1 MRNTSNSNTNN
12 NNTKERERE
21 KKYRL
26 RCNTNRKSSALSALF
41 RVRALGVVVSRRRR
55 RRPIGFRVT
64 PFPNPNYLG
73 SQNVC
78 LFPEDFPFFFYT
90 KSARK
95 SHLVMSFRRHLL
107 GNASS
112 RVSSFVSSSSS
123 PSSQWHTTTTT
134 SRFWASFRGV
144 VSTRFDDEDETV
156 GGGCRHATTRF
167 ERVVSPKHHRALT
180 TRKKTRPTTP
190 PPPTTNATST
200 TQSRRTLRSRATFTR
215 AENDDDD
222 DGTKTTK
229 TKTMMHYRMNR
240 GSSVGRS
247 ESMLL
252 DHPHAH
258 VWMHDVPATGGGNG
272 GPGGPHSSS
281 SGGSNAQKTYEA
293 FFDGVPRDVRDIATP
308 REMVRM
314 LQEKVIGQDHAKKIM
329 SVAVYNHYKR
339 IGAVRSGA
347 EGRRRKEKTRREEE
361 EEEESSTTRVH
372 NTFKTEMNEYASMRP
387 YARPVAEKIFP
398 SDQQGSEDV
407 GFFGE
412 QRRRDE
418 YGYSGSGSGSGGVW
432 EDEDGEDDEDES
444 NVELEKSNV
453 LLFGPT
459 GCGKTLIIKTLGD
472 ICKVPVVTC
481 DATTL
486 TQAGYVGED
495 VESVLH
501 KLLRAANYDV
511 QLAER
516 GIVYVDEID
525 KLSRKSENVSIT
537 RDVSGEGVQQAL
549 LKMVE
554 GTVVNVPERGGRK
567 HPRGEVVAMDTKNI
581 LFIVGGAFVGLE
593 KHVNKR
599 IEKKTSIGFGARVKS
614 ADDGNVVIN
623 KNVEEK
629 DEASKETSD
638 PHKKSGILAGFSER
652 EDTLLAAHCE
662 PADFVSYGLIPE
674 FVGRFPIVAPLKTL
688 RENDLRRVL
697 TEPKNALTKQYA
709 RLFRAHDVKLEVTS
723 CGANEIAR
731 WASARG
737 TGARGLRTI
746 MERLLADAMFEVP
759 SDPTIKTV
767 RLTEKSVREALTKRE
782 KEGALISGAEMIRSS
797 KSSNTSAHHP
807 DDESEENEAKA
818 SSA

>member
-1 MRNTSNSNTNN
+1 MRRGVLSVFSRQRGRRGGAFPPRLAHDHIGKGVAPTNAFSSSVAASRPRPFDVVGENARKNTVRGDSS
-12 NNTKERERE
+12 RISLLSSGQ
-21 KKYRL
+21 RL
-26 RCNTNRKSSALSALF
+26 RSRSVGQASRCCYSSS
-41 RVRALGVVVSRRRR
+41 
-55 RRPIGFRVT
+55 
-64 PFPNPNYLG
+64 
-73 SQNVC
+73 
-78 LFPEDFPFFFYT
+78 
-90 KSARK
+90 
-95 SHLVMSFRRHLL
+95 
-107 GNASS
+107 
-112 RVSSFVSSSSS
+112 VSSS
-123 PSSQWHTTTTT
+123 
-134 SRFWASFRGV
+134 FRGKWGGQ
-144 VSTRFDDEDETV
+144 DD
-156 GGGCRHATTRF
+156 RN
-167 ERVVSPKHHRALT
+167 
-180 TRKKTRPTTP
+180 
-190 PPPTTNATST
+190 TTN
-200 TQSRRTLRSRATFTR
+200 
-215 AENDDDD
+215 
-222 DGTKTTK
+222 DGS
-229 TKTMMHYRMNR
+229 NL
-240 GSSVGRS
+240 SS

-252 DHPHAH
+252 DHPDVH
-258 VWMHDVPATGGGNG
+258 VLTNVDVPATGGGSGTGNG
-272 GPGGPHSSS
+272 GFIGGGAGGGGNNTSNS
-281 SGGSNAQKTYEA
+281 GSNGANA
-293 FFDGVPRDVRDIATP
+293 NDFFDGIPRDVNDLYTP
-308 REMVRM
+308 REMVKILR
-314 LQEKVIGQDHAKKIM
+314 EKVIGQDHAKKIL

-339 IGAVRSGA
+339 IGAMRMMRRASGGG
-347 EGRRRKEKTRREEE
+347 EMRREKEE
-361 EEEESSTTRVH
+361 EIQTTSSTTRVH
-372 NTFKTEMNEYASMRP
+372 NNFSSSSSSSDFEQHGGGFGDGGGGGGASGGGRKTEMNEYVSMRP
-387 YARPVAEKIFP
+387 YAHPASVKIFP
-398 SDQQGSEDV
+398 SDQQGSKDT

-412 QRRRDE
+412 QSQRERM
-418 YGYSGSGSGSGGVW
+418 GQSVW
-432 EDEDGEDDEDES
+432 DKEEDFERSDSSSDEDDDDES
-444 NVELEKSNV
+444 LIELEKSNV

-593 KHVNKR
+593 KHVKGR
-599 IEKKTSIGFGARVKS
+599 IEKKTSIGFGAQVKS
-614 ADDGNVVIN
+614 SSGGGDGDATQKDSDDYTEKN
-623 KNVEEK
+623 KTAKKNGG
-629 DEASKETSD
+629 DQG
-638 PHKKSGILAGFSER
+638 PQMKKSGILAGISER
-652 EDTLLAAHCE
+652 DDNLLAAHCE

-697 TEPKNALTKQYA
+697 TEPKNALTKQFA
-709 RLFRAHDVKLEVTS
+709 RLFRAHDVKLDVTS

-731 WASARG
+731 WASMRG

-782 KEGALISGAEMIRSS
+782 SEGVLISGAEMIRTSVSS
-797 KSSNTSAHHP
+797 SFSSSSSENK
-807 DDESEENEAKA
+807 DDVSESEENDEA
-818 SSA
+818 SSG

>member
-1 MRNTSNSNTNN
+1 MRRGVLDVFSRQRGQRRTVFPLCLVHDHIGKVLLAPTNAFSSSVAASRACPFHVGENACKNTVRGGASSPSLFSSG
-12 NNTKERERE
+12 K
-21 KKYRL
+21 RL
-26 RCNTNRKSSALSALF
+26 SS
-41 RVRALGVVVSRRRR
+41 G
-55 RRPIGFRVT
+55 
-64 PFPNPNYLG
+64 YLG
-73 SQNVC
+73 QS
-78 LFPEDFPFFFYT
+78 
-90 KSARK
+90 
-95 SHLVMSFRRHLL
+95 SHCSY
-107 GNASS
+107 A
-112 RVSSFVSSSSS
+112 SSSSS
-123 PSSQWHTTTTT
+123 PFFGKW
-134 SRFWASFRGV
+134 
-144 VSTRFDDEDETV
+144 
-156 GGGCRHATTRF
+156 GGH
-167 ERVVSPKHHRALT
+167 
-180 TRKKTRPTTP
+180 
-190 PPPTTNATST
+190 
-200 TQSRRTLRSRATFTR
+200 
-215 AENDDDD
+215 D
-222 DGTKTTK
+222 DGNKSK
-229 TKTMMHYRMNR
+229 SAYIL
-240 GSSVGRS
+240 SS

-252 DHPHAH
+252 DHPN
-258 VWMHDVPATGGGNG
+258 VNVLTNMDVPATGGGSGTGNG
-272 GPGGPHSSS
+272 GFLGGG
-281 SGGSNAQKTYEA
+281 SGGGGNVSNSGSNSNNNND
-293 FFDGVPRDVRDIATP
+293 FFDGIPRDVADLYTP
-308 REMVRM
+308 REMVKI
-314 LQEKVIGQDHAKKIM
+314 LQEKVIGQDHAKKIL

-339 IGAVRSGA
+339 IGAMRMMRRASGGGG
-347 EGRRRKEKTRREEE
+347 ERREKEE
-361 EEEESSTTRVH
+361 EIQTTTTTSSSTTRVH
-372 NTFKTEMNEYASMRP
+372 NNFSSSSSDFEQHGGGFGGDGGGGQGSGGGRKTEMNEYVSMRP
-387 YARPVAEKIFP
+387 YAHPASVKIFP
-398 SDQQGSEDV
+398 SDQQGSKDT

-412 QRRRDE
+412 QSQRERGGQSVWDKEEDFETRD
-418 YGYSGSGSGSGGVW
+418 SSSSS
-432 EDEDGEDDEDES
+432 DDDDES
-444 NVELEKSNV
+444 LIELEKSNV

-472 ICKVPVVTC
+472 LCKVPVVTC

-593 KHVNKR
+593 KHVKGR
-599 IEKKTSIGFGARVKS
+599 IEKKTSIGFGAQVKS
-614 ADDGNVVIN
+614 SSGGGDGDA
-623 KNVEEK
+623 KHEEK
-629 DEASKETSD
+629 NKTAKKNGGDQG
-638 PHKKSGILAGFSER
+638 PQMKKSGILAGISER
-652 EDTLLAAHCE
+652 DDNLLAAHCE

-697 TEPKNALTKQYA
+697 TEPKNALTKQFA
-709 RLFRAHDVKLEVTS
+709 RLFRAHDVKLDVTS

-731 WASARG
+731 WASMRG

-782 KEGALISGAEMIRSS
+782 SEGVLISGAEMIRTSLSS
-797 KSSNTSAHHP
+797 SFSSSSSENK
-807 DDESEENEAKA
+807 DDVSESEENDEA
-818 SSA
+818 SSG

>member
-1 MRNTSNSNTNN
+1 MRRGVLDAFSRHRGQRRVAFPLCLAHDQIRGVLAPTNAFSSSVIASRARPFHVGEPRAFENT
-12 NNTKERERE
+12 
-21 KKYRL
+21 
-26 RCNTNRKSSALSALF
+26 
-41 RVRALGVVVSRRRR
+41 VS
-55 RRPIGFRVT
+55 G
-64 PFPNPNYLG
+64 
-73 SQNVC
+73 
-78 LFPEDFPFFFYT
+78 D
-90 KSARK
+90 A
-95 SHLVMSFRRHLL
+95 
-107 GNASS
+107 S
-112 RVSSFVSSSSS
+112 RVSLFSSERRLHSRCLGRSSHRSSSSVSSS
-123 PSSQWHTTTTT
+123 PFFGKWREQ
-134 SRFWASFRGV
+134 
-144 VSTRFDDEDETV
+144 
-156 GGGCRHATTRF
+156 
-167 ERVVSPKHHRALT
+167 
-180 TRKKTRPTTP
+180 
-190 PPPTTNATST
+190 
-200 TQSRRTLRSRATFTR
+200 
-215 AENDDDD
+215 D
-222 DGTKTTK
+222 DGNESKSAHTL
-229 TKTMMHYRMNR
+229 
-240 GSSVGRS
+240 SSD
-247 ESMLL
+247 SMLL
-252 DHPHAH
+252 DHPNVH
-258 VWMHDVPATGGGNG
+258 VLTNMDVPATGGGSGTGNG
-272 GPGGPHSSS
+272 GFLGGGGGGGGNRSNS
-281 SGGSNAQKTYEA
+281 GSNNANA
-293 FFDGVPRDVRDIATP
+293 NDFFDGIPRDVADLYTP
-308 REMVRM
+308 REMVKI
-314 LQEKVIGQDHAKKIM
+314 LQEKVIGQDHAKKIL

-339 IGAVRSGA
+339 IGAMRMMRRASGGGGERSL
-347 EGRRRKEKTRREEE
+347 KEEE
-361 EEEESSTTRVH
+361 IQTTTTTSSSTTRVH
-372 NTFKTEMNEYASMRP
+372 NNFSSSSSDFEQHGGGFGGDGGGGQGSGGGRKTEMNEYVSMRP
-387 YARPVAEKIFP
+387 YAHPASVKIFP
-398 SDQQGSEDV
+398 SDQQGSKDT

-412 QRRRDE
+412 QSQRERGGQSVWDKEEDFETRD
-418 YGYSGSGSGSGGVW
+418 SSSSS
-432 EDEDGEDDEDES
+432 DDDDES
-444 NVELEKSNV
+444 LIELEKSNV

-593 KHVNKR
+593 KHVKGR
-599 IEKKTSIGFGARVKS
+599 IEKKTSIGFGAQVKS
-614 ADDGNVVIN
+614 SSGGGDGDA
-623 KNVEEK
+623 KHEEK
-629 DEASKETSD
+629 NKTAKKNGGDQG
-638 PHKKSGILAGFSER
+638 PQMKKSGILAGISER
-652 EDTLLAAHCE
+652 DDNLLAAHCE

-697 TEPKNALTKQYA
+697 TEPKNALTKQFA
-709 RLFRAHDVKLEVTS
+709 RLFRAHDVKLDVTS

-731 WASARG
+731 WASMRG

-782 KEGALISGAEMIRSS
+782 SEGVLISGAEMIRTSLSS
-797 KSSNTSAHHP
+797 SFSSSSSENK
-807 DDESEENEAKA
+807 DDVSESEENDEA
-818 SSA
+818 SSG

>member
-1 MRNTSNSNTNN
+1 MRRGVLDAFSRRHRGQRRVAFPLCLAHDLQIRLGVLAPTNN
-12 NNTKERERE
+12 AFSSSVSASRARPFHVGEPRAFENTVKGD
-21 KKYRL
+21 
-26 RCNTNRKSSALSALF
+26 A
-41 RVRALGVVVSRRRR
+41 
-55 RRPIGFRVT
+55 
-64 PFPNPNYLG
+64 
-73 SQNVC
+73 
-78 LFPEDFPFFFYT
+78 
-90 KSARK
+90 
-95 SHLVMSFRRHLL
+95 
-107 GNASS
+107 S
-112 RVSSFVSSSSS
+112 RVSLFSS
-123 PSSQWHTTTTT
+123 
-134 SRFWASFRGV
+134 
-144 VSTRFDDEDETV
+144 
-156 GGGCRHATTRF
+156 
-167 ERVVSPKHHRALT
+167 ERR
-180 TRKKTRPTTP
+180 
-190 PPPTTNATST
+190 
-200 TQSRRTLRSRATFTR
+200 LRSRYVGQSSHR
-215 AENDDDD
+215 SSSAESCAPFFGKWREQG
-222 DGTKTTK
+222 DGNERKNAHTL
-229 TKTMMHYRMNR
+229 
-240 GSSVGRS
+240 SSD
-247 ESMLL
+247 SMLL
-252 DHPHAH
+252 DHPNVHALTN
-258 VWMHDVPATGGGNG
+258 MDVPATGGGSGSGNG
-272 GPGGPHSSS
+272 GFLGGGGGGGGNRSNS
-281 SGGSNAQKTYEA
+281 GSNNANA
-293 FFDGVPRDVRDIATP
+293 NDFFDGIPRDVSDLYTP
-308 REMVRM
+308 REMVKI
-314 LQEKVIGQDHAKKIM
+314 LQEKVIGQDHAKKIL

-339 IGAVRSGA
+339 IGAMRMMRRASGGGGERSL
-347 EGRRRKEKTRREEE
+347 KEEE
-361 EEEESSTTRVH
+361 IQTTTTTTSSSTTRVH
-372 NTFKTEMNEYASMRP
+372 NNFSSSSSDFEQHGGGFGGDGGGGQGSGGGRKTEMNEYVSMRP
-387 YARPVAEKIFP
+387 YAHPASVKIFP
-398 SDQQGSEDV
+398 SDQQGSKDT

-412 QRRRDE
+412 QSQRERVGQSVWDKEEDFETRD
-418 YGYSGSGSGSGGVW
+418 SSSSS
-432 EDEDGEDDEDES
+432 DDDDES
-444 NVELEKSNV
+444 LIELEKSNV

-593 KHVNKR
+593 KHVKGR
-599 IEKKTSIGFGARVKS
+599 IEKKTSIGFGAQVKS
-614 ADDGNVVIN
+614 SSGGGDGDA
-623 KNVEEK
+623 KHEEK
-629 DEASKETSD
+629 NKTAKKNGGDQG
-638 PHKKSGILAGFSER
+638 PQMKKSGILAGISER
-652 EDTLLAAHCE
+652 DDNLLAAHCE

-697 TEPKNALTKQYA
+697 TEPKNALTKQFA
-709 RLFRAHDVKLEVTS
+709 RLFRAHDVKLDVTS

-731 WASARG
+731 WASMRG

-782 KEGALISGAEMIRSS
+782 SEGVLISGAEMIRTSVSS
-797 KSSNTSAHHP
+797 SFSSSSSENK
-807 DDESEENEAKA
+807 DDVSESEENDEA
-818 SSA
+818 SSG

>member
-1 MRNTSNSNTNN
+1 MRRGVLDAFSRRHRGQRRVAFPLCLAHDHIGKVFLAPTNN
-12 NNTKERERE
+12 AFSSSVSASRARPFHVGDPRAFENTVKGD
-21 KKYRL
+21 
-26 RCNTNRKSSALSALF
+26 A
-41 RVRALGVVVSRRRR
+41 
-55 RRPIGFRVT
+55 
-64 PFPNPNYLG
+64 
-73 SQNVC
+73 
-78 LFPEDFPFFFYT
+78 
-90 KSARK
+90 
-95 SHLVMSFRRHLL
+95 
-107 GNASS
+107 S
-112 RVSSFVSSSSS
+112 RVSLFSS
-123 PSSQWHTTTTT
+123 
-134 SRFWASFRGV
+134 
-144 VSTRFDDEDETV
+144 
-156 GGGCRHATTRF
+156 
-167 ERVVSPKHHRALT
+167 ERR
-180 TRKKTRPTTP
+180 
-190 PPPTTNATST
+190 
-200 TQSRRTLRSRATFTR
+200 LRSRYVGQSSHR
-215 AENDDDD
+215 SSSAESCAPFFGKWREQD
-222 DGTKTTK
+222 DGNERKNAHTL
-229 TKTMMHYRMNR
+229 
-240 GSSVGRS
+240 SSD
-247 ESMLL
+247 SMLL
-252 DHPHAH
+252 DHPNVHALTN
-258 VWMHDVPATGGGNG
+258 MDVPATGGGSGSGNG
-272 GPGGPHSSS
+272 GFLGGGGGGGGNRSNS
-281 SGGSNAQKTYEA
+281 GSNNANA
-293 FFDGVPRDVRDIATP
+293 NDFFDGIPRDVSDLYTP
-308 REMVRM
+308 REMVKI
-314 LQEKVIGQDHAKKIM
+314 LQEKVIGQDHAKKIL

-339 IGAVRSGA
+339 IGAMRMMRRASGGGGERSL
-347 EGRRRKEKTRREEE
+347 KEEE
-361 EEEESSTTRVH
+361 IQTTTTTSSSTTRVH
-372 NTFKTEMNEYASMRP
+372 NNFSSSSSDFEQHGGGFGGDGGGGQGSGGGRKTEMNEYVSMRP
-387 YARPVAEKIFP
+387 YAHPASVKIFP
-398 SDQQGSEDV
+398 SDQQGSKDT

-412 QRRRDE
+412 QSQRERGGQSVWDKEEDFETRD
-418 YGYSGSGSGSGGVW
+418 SSSSS
-432 EDEDGEDDEDES
+432 DDDDES
-444 NVELEKSNV
+444 LIELEKSNV

-593 KHVNKR
+593 KHVKGR
-599 IEKKTSIGFGARVKS
+599 IEKKTSIGFGAQVKS
-614 ADDGNVVIN
+614 SSGGGDGDA
-623 KNVEEK
+623 KHEEK
-629 DEASKETSD
+629 NKTAKKNGGDQG
-638 PHKKSGILAGFSER
+638 PQMKKSGILAGISER
-652 EDTLLAAHCE
+652 DDNLLAAHCE

-697 TEPKNALTKQYA
+697 TEPKNALTKQFA
-709 RLFRAHDVKLEVTS
+709 RLFHAHDVKLDVTS

-731 WASARG
+731 WASMRG

-782 KEGALISGAEMIRSS
+782 SEGVLISGAEMIRTSVSS
-797 KSSNTSAHHP
+797 SFSSSSSENK
-807 DDESEENEAKA
+807 DDVSESEENDEA
-818 SSA
+818 SSG

>member
-1 MRNTSNSNTNN
+1 MRRGALDAFSRRHRGQRRVAFPLCLAHDLQIRLGVLAPTNN
-12 NNTKERERE
+12 AFSSSVSASRARPFHVGEPRAFENT
-21 KKYRL
+21 
-26 RCNTNRKSSALSALF
+26 
-41 RVRALGVVVSRRRR
+41 
-55 RRPIGFRVT
+55 VT
-64 PFPNPNYLG
+64 G
-73 SQNVC
+73 
-78 LFPEDFPFFFYT
+78 D
-90 KSARK
+90 A
-95 SHLVMSFRRHLL
+95 
-107 GNASS
+107 S
-112 RVSSFVSSSSS
+112 RVSLFSS
-123 PSSQWHTTTTT
+123 
-134 SRFWASFRGV
+134 
-144 VSTRFDDEDETV
+144 
-156 GGGCRHATTRF
+156 
-167 ERVVSPKHHRALT
+167 ERR
-180 TRKKTRPTTP
+180 
-190 PPPTTNATST
+190 
-200 TQSRRTLRSRATFTR
+200 LRSRYLGQSSHR
-215 AENDDDD
+215 SSSAESCAPFFGKWREQG
-222 DGTKTTK
+222 DGNERKNAHTL
-229 TKTMMHYRMNR
+229 
-240 GSSVGRS
+240 SSD
-247 ESMLL
+247 SMLL
-252 DHPHAH
+252 DHPNVHALTN
-258 VWMHDVPATGGGNG
+258 MDVPATGGGSGSGNG
-272 GPGGPHSSS
+272 GFLGGGGGGGGNRSNS
-281 SGGSNAQKTYEA
+281 GSNNANA
-293 FFDGVPRDVRDIATP
+293 NDFFDGIPRDVSDLYTP
-308 REMVRM
+308 REMVKI
-314 LQEKVIGQDHAKKIM
+314 LQEKVIGQDHAKKIL

-339 IGAVRSGA
+339 IGAMRMMRRASGGGGERSL
-347 EGRRRKEKTRREEE
+347 KEEE
-361 EEEESSTTRVH
+361 IQTTTTTTSSSTTRVH
-372 NTFKTEMNEYASMRP
+372 NNFSSSSSDFEQHGGGFGGDGGGGQGSGGGRKTEMNEYVSMRP
-387 YARPVAEKIFP
+387 YAHPASVKIFP
-398 SDQQGSEDV
+398 SDQQGSKDT

-412 QRRRDE
+412 QSQRERGGQSVWDKEEDFETRD
-418 YGYSGSGSGSGGVW
+418 SSSSS
-432 EDEDGEDDEDES
+432 DDDDES
-444 NVELEKSNV
+444 LIELEKSNV

-593 KHVNKR
+593 KHVKGR
-599 IEKKTSIGFGARVKS
+599 IEKKTSIGFGAQVKS
-614 ADDGNVVIN
+614 SSGGGDGDA
-623 KNVEEK
+623 KHEEK
-629 DEASKETSD
+629 NKTAKKNGGDQG
-638 PHKKSGILAGFSER
+638 PQMKKSGILAGISER
-652 EDTLLAAHCE
+652 DDNLLAAHCE

-697 TEPKNALTKQYA
+697 TEPKNALTKQFA
-709 RLFRAHDVKLEVTS
+709 RLFRAHDVKLDVTS

-731 WASARG
+731 WASMRG

-782 KEGALISGAEMIRSS
+782 SEGVLISGAEMIRTSVSS
-797 KSSNTSAHHP
+797 SFSSSSSENK
-807 DDESEENEAKA
+807 DDVSESEENDEA
-818 SSA
+818 SSG

>member
-1 MRNTSNSNTNN
+1 MRRGALDAFSRRHRGQRRVAFPLCLAHDLQIRLGVLAPTNN
-12 NNTKERERE
+12 AFSSSVSASRARPFHVGEPRAFENTVKGD
-21 KKYRL
+21 
-26 RCNTNRKSSALSALF
+26 A
-41 RVRALGVVVSRRRR
+41 
-55 RRPIGFRVT
+55 
-64 PFPNPNYLG
+64 
-73 SQNVC
+73 
-78 LFPEDFPFFFYT
+78 
-90 KSARK
+90 
-95 SHLVMSFRRHLL
+95 
-107 GNASS
+107 S
-112 RVSSFVSSSSS
+112 RVSLFSS
-123 PSSQWHTTTTT
+123 
-134 SRFWASFRGV
+134 
-144 VSTRFDDEDETV
+144 
-156 GGGCRHATTRF
+156 
-167 ERVVSPKHHRALT
+167 ERR
-180 TRKKTRPTTP
+180 
-190 PPPTTNATST
+190 
-200 TQSRRTLRSRATFTR
+200 LRSRYLGQSSHR
-215 AENDDDD
+215 SSSAESCAPFFGKWREQD
-222 DGTKTTK
+222 DGNERKNAHTL
-229 TKTMMHYRMNR
+229 
-240 GSSVGRS
+240 SSD
-247 ESMLL
+247 SMLL
-252 DHPHAH
+252 DHPNVHALTN
-258 VWMHDVPATGGGNG
+258 MDVPATGGGSGSGNG
-272 GPGGPHSSS
+272 GFLGGGGGGGGNRSNS
-281 SGGSNAQKTYEA
+281 GSNNANA
-293 FFDGVPRDVRDIATP
+293 NDFFDGIPRDVSDLYTP
-308 REMVRM
+308 REMVKI
-314 LQEKVIGQDHAKKIM
+314 LQEKVIGQDHAKKIL

-339 IGAVRSGA
+339 IGAMRMMRRASGGGGERSL
-347 EGRRRKEKTRREEE
+347 KEEE
-361 EEEESSTTRVH
+361 IQTTTTTTSSSTTRVH
-372 NTFKTEMNEYASMRP
+372 NNFSSSSSDFEQHGGGFGGDGGGGQGSGGGRKTEMNEYVSMRP
-387 YARPVAEKIFP
+387 YAHPASVKIFP
-398 SDQQGSEDV
+398 SDQQGSKDT

-412 QRRRDE
+412 QSQRERGGQSVWDKEEDFETRD
-418 YGYSGSGSGSGGVW
+418 SSSSS
-432 EDEDGEDDEDES
+432 DDDDDES
-444 NVELEKSNV
+444 LIELEKSNV

-593 KHVNKR
+593 KHVKGR
-599 IEKKTSIGFGARVKS
+599 IEKKTSIGFGAQVKS
-614 ADDGNVVIN
+614 SSGGGDGDA
-623 KNVEEK
+623 KHEEK
-629 DEASKETSD
+629 NKTAKKNGGDQG
-638 PHKKSGILAGFSER
+638 PQMKKSGILAGISER
-652 EDTLLAAHCE
+652 DDNLLAAHCE

-697 TEPKNALTKQYA
+697 TEPKNALTKQFA
-709 RLFRAHDVKLEVTS
+709 RLFRAHDVKLDVTS

-731 WASARG
+731 WASMRG

-782 KEGALISGAEMIRSS
+782 SEGVLISGAEMIRTSVSS
-797 KSSNTSAHHP
+797 SFSSSSSENK
-807 DDESEENEAKA
+807 DDVSESEENDEA
-818 SSA
+818 SSG

>member
-1 MRNTSNSNTNN
+1 MRRGVLDVFSRQRGQRRTVFPLCLVHDHIGKVLLAPTNAFSSSVAASRACPFHVGENACKNTVRGGASSPSLFSSG
-12 NNTKERERE
+12 K
-21 KKYRL
+21 RL
-26 RCNTNRKSSALSALF
+26 SS
-41 RVRALGVVVSRRRR
+41 G
-55 RRPIGFRVT
+55 
-64 PFPNPNYLG
+64 YLG
-73 SQNVC
+73 QS
-78 LFPEDFPFFFYT
+78 
-90 KSARK
+90 
-95 SHLVMSFRRHLL
+95 SHCSY
-107 GNASS
+107 A
-112 RVSSFVSSSSS
+112 SSSSS
-123 PSSQWHTTTTT
+123 PFFGKW
-134 SRFWASFRGV
+134 
-144 VSTRFDDEDETV
+144 
-156 GGGCRHATTRF
+156 GGH
-167 ERVVSPKHHRALT
+167 
-180 TRKKTRPTTP
+180 
-190 PPPTTNATST
+190 
-200 TQSRRTLRSRATFTR
+200 
-215 AENDDDD
+215 D
-222 DGTKTTK
+222 DGNKSK
-229 TKTMMHYRMNR
+229 SAYIL
-240 GSSVGRS
+240 SS

-252 DHPHAH
+252 DHPN
-258 VWMHDVPATGGGNG
+258 VNVLTNMDVPATGGGSGTGNG
-272 GPGGPHSSS
+272 GFLGGG
-281 SGGSNAQKTYEA
+281 SGGGGNVSNSGSNSNNNND
-293 FFDGVPRDVRDIATP
+293 FFDGIPRDVADLYTP
-308 REMVRM
+308 REMVKI
-314 LQEKVIGQDHAKKIM
+314 LQEKVIGQDHAKKIL

-339 IGAVRSGA
+339 IGAMRMMRRASGGGGERSL
-347 EGRRRKEKTRREEE
+347 KEEE
-361 EEEESSTTRVH
+361 IQTTTTTSSSTTRVH
-372 NTFKTEMNEYASMRP
+372 NNFSSSSSDFEQHGGGFGGDGGGGQGSGGGRKTEMNEYVSMRP
-387 YARPVAEKIFP
+387 YAHPASVKIFP
-398 SDQQGSEDV
+398 SDQQGSKDT

-412 QRRRDE
+412 QSQRERGGQSVWDKEEDFETRD
-418 YGYSGSGSGSGGVW
+418 SSSSS
-432 EDEDGEDDEDES
+432 DDDDES
-444 NVELEKSNV
+444 LIELEKSNV

-472 ICKVPVVTC
+472 LCKVPVVTC

-593 KHVNKR
+593 KHVKGR
-599 IEKKTSIGFGARVKS
+599 IEKKTSIGFGAQVKS
-614 ADDGNVVIN
+614 SSGGGDGDA
-623 KNVEEK
+623 KHEEK
-629 DEASKETSD
+629 NKTAKKNGGDQG
-638 PHKKSGILAGFSER
+638 PQMKKSGILAGISER
-652 EDTLLAAHCE
+652 DDNLLAAHCE

-697 TEPKNALTKQYA
+697 TEPKNALTKQFA
-709 RLFRAHDVKLEVTS
+709 RLFRAHDVKLDVTS

-731 WASARG
+731 WASMRG

-782 KEGALISGAEMIRSS
+782 SEGVLISGAEMIRTSLSS
-797 KSSNTSAHHP
+797 SFSSSSSENK
-807 DDESEENEAKA
+807 DDVSESEENDEA
-818 SSA
+818 SSG

>member
-1 MRNTSNSNTNN
+1 MRRGVLDAFSRRHRGQRRVAFPLCLAHDLQIRLGVLAPTNN
-12 NNTKERERE
+12 AFSSSVSASRARPFHVGEPRAFENTVKGD
-21 KKYRL
+21 
-26 RCNTNRKSSALSALF
+26 A
-41 RVRALGVVVSRRRR
+41 
-55 RRPIGFRVT
+55 
-64 PFPNPNYLG
+64 
-73 SQNVC
+73 
-78 LFPEDFPFFFYT
+78 
-90 KSARK
+90 
-95 SHLVMSFRRHLL
+95 
-107 GNASS
+107 S
-112 RVSSFVSSSSS
+112 RVSLFSSERRLDSRYLGQSSHRSSS
-123 PSSQWHTTTTT
+123 
-134 SRFWASFRGV
+134 
-144 VSTRFDDEDETV
+144 
-156 GGGCRHATTRF
+156 
-167 ERVVSPKHHRALT
+167 
-180 TRKKTRPTTP
+180 
-190 PPPTTNATST
+190 
-200 TQSRRTLRSRATFTR
+200 
-215 AENDDDD
+215 AESCAPFFGKWREQD
-222 DGTKTTK
+222 DGNERKNAHTL
-229 TKTMMHYRMNR
+229 
-240 GSSVGRS
+240 SSD
-247 ESMLL
+247 SMLL
-252 DHPHAH
+252 DHPNVHALTN
-258 VWMHDVPATGGGNG
+258 MDVPATGGGSGTGNG
-272 GPGGPHSSS
+272 GFLGGGGGGGGNRSNS
-281 SGGSNAQKTYEA
+281 GSNNANA
-293 FFDGVPRDVRDIATP
+293 NDFFDGIPRDVSDLYTP
-308 REMVRM
+308 REMVKI
-314 LQEKVIGQDHAKKIM
+314 LQEKVIGQDHAKKIL

-339 IGAVRSGA
+339 IGAMRMMRRASGGGGERSL
-347 EGRRRKEKTRREEE
+347 KEEE
-361 EEEESSTTRVH
+361 IQTTTTTSSSTTRVH
-372 NTFKTEMNEYASMRP
+372 NNFSSSSSDFEQHGGGFGGDGGGGQGSGGGRKTEMNEYVSMRP
-387 YARPVAEKIFP
+387 YAHPASVKIFP
-398 SDQQGSEDV
+398 SDQQGSKDT

-412 QRRRDE
+412 QSQRERGGQSVWDKEEDFETRD
-418 YGYSGSGSGSGGVW
+418 SSSSS
-432 EDEDGEDDEDES
+432 DDDDES
-444 NVELEKSNV
+444 LIELEKSNV

-593 KHVNKR
+593 KHVKGR
-599 IEKKTSIGFGARVKS
+599 IEKKTSIGFGAQVKS
-614 ADDGNVVIN
+614 SSGGGDGDA
-623 KNVEEK
+623 KHEEK
-629 DEASKETSD
+629 NKTAKKNGGDQG
-638 PHKKSGILAGFSER
+638 PQMKKSGILAGISER
-652 EDTLLAAHCE
+652 DDNLLAAHCE

-697 TEPKNALTKQYA
+697 TEPKNALTKQFA
-709 RLFRAHDVKLEVTS
+709 RLFRAHDVKLDVTS

-731 WASARG
+731 WASMRG

-782 KEGALISGAEMIRSS
+782 SEGVLISGAEMIRTSVSS
-797 KSSNTSAHHP
+797 SFSSSSSENK
-807 DDESEENEAKA
+807 DDVSESEENDEA
-818 SSA
+818 SSG

>member
-1 MRNTSNSNTNN
+1 MRRGALDAFSRRHRGQRRVAFPLCLAHDLQIRLGVLAPTNN
-12 NNTKERERE
+12 AFSSSVIASRARPFHVGDPRAFENTVKGD
-21 KKYRL
+21 
-26 RCNTNRKSSALSALF
+26 A
-41 RVRALGVVVSRRRR
+41 
-55 RRPIGFRVT
+55 
-64 PFPNPNYLG
+64 
-73 SQNVC
+73 
-78 LFPEDFPFFFYT
+78 
-90 KSARK
+90 
-95 SHLVMSFRRHLL
+95 
-107 GNASS
+107 S
-112 RVSSFVSSSSS
+112 RVSLFSSERRLDSRYVGQSS
-123 PSSQWHTTTTT
+123 
-134 SRFWASFRGV
+134 
-144 VSTRFDDEDETV
+144 
-156 GGGCRHATTRF
+156 
-167 ERVVSPKHHRALT
+167 HRASSAESCAPFFGKWREQGDGNE
-180 TRKKTRPTTP
+180 RK
-190 PPPTTNATST
+190 NAH
-200 TQSRRTLRSRATFTR
+200 TL
-215 AENDDDD
+215 
-222 DGTKTTK
+222 
-229 TKTMMHYRMNR
+229 
-240 GSSVGRS
+240 SSD
-247 ESMLL
+247 SMLL
-252 DHPHAH
+252 DHPNVHALTN
-258 VWMHDVPATGGGNG
+258 MDVPATGGGSGSGNG
-272 GPGGPHSSS
+272 GFLGGGGGGGGNRSNS
-281 SGGSNAQKTYEA
+281 GSNNANA
-293 FFDGVPRDVRDIATP
+293 NDFFDGIPRDVSDLYTP
-308 REMVRM
+308 REMVKI
-314 LQEKVIGQDHAKKIM
+314 LQEKVIGQDHAKKIL

-339 IGAVRSGA
+339 IGAMRMMRRASGGGGERSL
-347 EGRRRKEKTRREEE
+347 KEEE
-361 EEEESSTTRVH
+361 IQTTTTTTSSSTTRVH
-372 NTFKTEMNEYASMRP
+372 NNFSSSSSDFEQHGGGFGGDGGGGQGSGGGRKTEMNEYVSMRP
-387 YARPVAEKIFP
+387 YAHPASVKIFP
-398 SDQQGSEDV
+398 SDQQGSKDT

-412 QRRRDE
+412 QSQRERGGQSVWDKEEDFETRD
-418 YGYSGSGSGSGGVW
+418 SSSSS
-432 EDEDGEDDEDES
+432 DDDDES
-444 NVELEKSNV
+444 LIELEKSNV

-593 KHVNKR
+593 KHVKGR
-599 IEKKTSIGFGARVKS
+599 IEKKTSIGFGAQVKS
-614 ADDGNVVIN
+614 SSGGGDGDA
-623 KNVEEK
+623 KHEEK
-629 DEASKETSD
+629 NKTAKKNGGDQG
-638 PHKKSGILAGFSER
+638 PQMKKSGILAGISER
-652 EDTLLAAHCE
+652 DDNLLAAHCE

-697 TEPKNALTKQYA
+697 TEPKNALTKQFA
-709 RLFRAHDVKLEVTS
+709 RLFHAHDVKLDVTS

-731 WASARG
+731 WASMRG

-782 KEGALISGAEMIRSS
+782 SEGVLISGAEMIRTSVSS
-797 KSSNTSAHHP
+797 SFSSSSSENK
-807 DDESEENEAKA
+807 DDVSESEENDEA
-818 SSA
+818 SSG

>member
-1 MRNTSNSNTNN
+1 MRRGVLDAFSRHRGQRRVAFPLCLAHDQIRGVLAPTNAFSSSVIASRARPFHVGEPRAFENT
-12 NNTKERERE
+12 
-21 KKYRL
+21 
-26 RCNTNRKSSALSALF
+26 
-41 RVRALGVVVSRRRR
+41 VS
-55 RRPIGFRVT
+55 G
-64 PFPNPNYLG
+64 
-73 SQNVC
+73 
-78 LFPEDFPFFFYT
+78 D
-90 KSARK
+90 A
-95 SHLVMSFRRHLL
+95 
-107 GNASS
+107 S
-112 RVSSFVSSSSS
+112 RVSLFSSERRLHSRCLGRSSHRSSSSVSSS
-123 PSSQWHTTTTT
+123 PFFGKWREQ
-134 SRFWASFRGV
+134 
-144 VSTRFDDEDETV
+144 
-156 GGGCRHATTRF
+156 
-167 ERVVSPKHHRALT
+167 
-180 TRKKTRPTTP
+180 
-190 PPPTTNATST
+190 
-200 TQSRRTLRSRATFTR
+200 
-215 AENDDDD
+215 D
-222 DGTKTTK
+222 DGNESKSAHTL
-229 TKTMMHYRMNR
+229 
-240 GSSVGRS
+240 SSD
-247 ESMLL
+247 SMLL
-252 DHPHAH
+252 DHPNVH
-258 VWMHDVPATGGGNG
+258 VLTNVDVPATGGGSGTGNG
-272 GPGGPHSSS
+272 GFLGGGGGGGGNRSNS
-281 SGGSNAQKTYEA
+281 GSNNANA
-293 FFDGVPRDVRDIATP
+293 NDFFDGIPRDVSDLYTP
-308 REMVRM
+308 REMVKI
-314 LQEKVIGQDHAKKIM
+314 LQEKVIGQDHAKKIL

-339 IGAVRSGA
+339 IGAMRMMRRASGGGGERSL
-347 EGRRRKEKTRREEE
+347 KEEE
-361 EEEESSTTRVH
+361 IQTTTTTSSSTTRVH
-372 NTFKTEMNEYASMRP
+372 NNFSSSSSDFEQHGGGFGGDGGGGQGSGGGRKTEMNEYVSMRP
-387 YARPVAEKIFP
+387 YAHPASVKIFP
-398 SDQQGSEDV
+398 SDQQGSKDT

-412 QRRRDE
+412 QSQRERGGQSVWDKEEDFETRD
-418 YGYSGSGSGSGGVW
+418 SSSSS
-432 EDEDGEDDEDES
+432 DDDDES
-444 NVELEKSNV
+444 LIELEKSNV

-593 KHVNKR
+593 KHVKGR
-599 IEKKTSIGFGARVKS
+599 IEKKTSIGFGAQVKS
-614 ADDGNVVIN
+614 SSGGGDGDA
-623 KNVEEK
+623 KHEEK
-629 DEASKETSD
+629 NKTAKKNGGDQG
-638 PHKKSGILAGFSER
+638 PQMKKSGILAGISER
-652 EDTLLAAHCE
+652 DDNLLAAHCE

-697 TEPKNALTKQYA
+697 TEPKNALTKQFA
-709 RLFRAHDVKLEVTS
+709 RLFRAHDVKLDVTS

-731 WASARG
+731 WASMRG

-782 KEGALISGAEMIRSS
+782 SEGVLISGAEMIRTSVSS
-797 KSSNTSAHHP
+797 SFSSSSSENK
-807 DDESEENEAKA
+807 DDVSESEENDEA
-818 SSA
+818 SSG

>member
-1 MRNTSNSNTNN
+1 MRRGVLDAFSRRHRGQRRVAFPLCLAHDLQIRLGVLAPTNN
-12 NNTKERERE
+12 AFSSSVSASRARPFHVGEPRAFENTVKGD
-21 KKYRL
+21 
-26 RCNTNRKSSALSALF
+26 A
-41 RVRALGVVVSRRRR
+41 
-55 RRPIGFRVT
+55 
-64 PFPNPNYLG
+64 
-73 SQNVC
+73 
-78 LFPEDFPFFFYT
+78 
-90 KSARK
+90 
-95 SHLVMSFRRHLL
+95 
-107 GNASS
+107 S
-112 RVSSFVSSSSS
+112 RVSLFSS
-123 PSSQWHTTTTT
+123 
-134 SRFWASFRGV
+134 
-144 VSTRFDDEDETV
+144 
-156 GGGCRHATTRF
+156 
-167 ERVVSPKHHRALT
+167 ERR
-180 TRKKTRPTTP
+180 
-190 PPPTTNATST
+190 
-200 TQSRRTLRSRATFTR
+200 LRSRYLGQSSHR
-215 AENDDDD
+215 SSSAESCAPFFGKWREQD
-222 DGTKTTK
+222 DGNERKNAHTL
-229 TKTMMHYRMNR
+229 
-240 GSSVGRS
+240 SSD
-247 ESMLL
+247 SMLL
-252 DHPHAH
+252 DHPNVHALTN
-258 VWMHDVPATGGGNG
+258 MDVPATGGGSGSGNG
-272 GPGGPHSSS
+272 GFLGGGGGGGGNRSNS
-281 SGGSNAQKTYEA
+281 GSNNANA
-293 FFDGVPRDVRDIATP
+293 NDFFDGIPRDVSDLYTP
-308 REMVRM
+308 REMVKI
-314 LQEKVIGQDHAKKIM
+314 LQEKVIGQDHAKKIL

-339 IGAVRSGA
+339 IGAMRMMRRASGGGGERSL
-347 EGRRRKEKTRREEE
+347 KEEE
-361 EEEESSTTRVH
+361 IQTTTTTTSSSTTRVH
-372 NTFKTEMNEYASMRP
+372 NNFSSSSSDFEQHGGGFGGDGGGGQGSGGGRKTEMNEYVSMRP
-387 YARPVAEKIFP
+387 YAHPASVKIFP
-398 SDQQGSEDV
+398 SDQQGSKDT

-412 QRRRDE
+412 QSQRERGGQSVWDKEEDFETRD
-418 YGYSGSGSGSGGVW
+418 SSSSS
-432 EDEDGEDDEDES
+432 DDDDES
-444 NVELEKSNV
+444 LIELEKSNV

-593 KHVNKR
+593 KHVKGR
-599 IEKKTSIGFGARVKS
+599 IEKKTSIGFGAQVKS
-614 ADDGNVVIN
+614 SSGGGDGDA
-623 KNVEEK
+623 KHEEK
-629 DEASKETSD
+629 NKTAKKNGGDQG
-638 PHKKSGILAGFSER
+638 PQMKKSGILAGISER
-652 EDTLLAAHCE
+652 DDNLLAAHCE

-697 TEPKNALTKQYA
+697 TEPKNALTKQFA
-709 RLFRAHDVKLEVTS
+709 RLFHAHDVKLDVTS

-731 WASARG
+731 WASMRG

-782 KEGALISGAEMIRSS
+782 SEGVLISGAEMIRTSVSS
-797 KSSNTSAHHP
+797 SFSSSSSENK
-807 DDESEENEAKA
+807 DDVSESEENDEA
-818 SSA
+818 SSG

>member
-1 MRNTSNSNTNN
+1 MRRGALDAFSRRHRGQRRVAFPLCLAHDLQIRLGVLAPTNN
-12 NNTKERERE
+12 AFSSSVSASRARPFHVGEPRAFENT
-21 KKYRL
+21 
-26 RCNTNRKSSALSALF
+26 
-41 RVRALGVVVSRRRR
+41 
-55 RRPIGFRVT
+55 VT
-64 PFPNPNYLG
+64 G
-73 SQNVC
+73 
-78 LFPEDFPFFFYT
+78 D
-90 KSARK
+90 A
-95 SHLVMSFRRHLL
+95 
-107 GNASS
+107 S
-112 RVSSFVSSSSS
+112 RVSLFSSERRLDSRYLGRSSHRASSSVSCAPFFGKWREQGDGNERKNAHTLSS
-123 PSSQWHTTTTT
+123 
-134 SRFWASFRGV
+134 
-144 VSTRFDDEDETV
+144 D
-156 GGGCRHATTRF
+156 
-167 ERVVSPKHHRALT
+167 
-180 TRKKTRPTTP
+180 
-190 PPPTTNATST
+190 
-200 TQSRRTLRSRATFTR
+200 
-215 AENDDDD
+215 
-222 DGTKTTK
+222 
-229 TKTMMHYRMNR
+229 
-240 GSSVGRS
+240 
-247 ESMLL
+247 SMLL
-252 DHPHAH
+252 DHPNVHALTN
-258 VWMHDVPATGGGNG
+258 MDVPATGGGSGSGNG
-272 GPGGPHSSS
+272 GFLGGGGGGGGNRSNS
-281 SGGSNAQKTYEA
+281 GSNNANA
-293 FFDGVPRDVRDIATP
+293 NDFFDGIPRDVSDLYTP
-308 REMVRM
+308 REMVKI
-314 LQEKVIGQDHAKKIM
+314 LQEKVIGQDHAKKIL

-339 IGAVRSGA
+339 IGAMRMMRRASGGGGERSL
-347 EGRRRKEKTRREEE
+347 KEEE
-361 EEEESSTTRVH
+361 IQTTTTTSSSTTRVH
-372 NTFKTEMNEYASMRP
+372 NNFSSSSSDFEQHGGGFGGDGGGGQGSGGGRKTEMNEYVSMRP
-387 YARPVAEKIFP
+387 YAHPASVKIFP
-398 SDQQGSEDV
+398 SDQQGSKDT

-412 QRRRDE
+412 QSQRERGGQSVWDKEEDFETRD
-418 YGYSGSGSGSGGVW
+418 SSSSS
-432 EDEDGEDDEDES
+432 DDDDES
-444 NVELEKSNV
+444 LIELEKSNV

-593 KHVNKR
+593 KHVKGR
-599 IEKKTSIGFGARVKS
+599 IEKKTSIGFGAQVKS
-614 ADDGNVVIN
+614 SSGGGDGDA
-623 KNVEEK
+623 KHEEK
-629 DEASKETSD
+629 NKTAKKNGGDQG
-638 PHKKSGILAGFSER
+638 PQMKKSGILAGISER
-652 EDTLLAAHCE
+652 DDNLLAAHCE

-697 TEPKNALTKQYA
+697 TEPKNALTKQFA
-709 RLFRAHDVKLEVTS
+709 RLFHAHDVKLDVTS

-731 WASARG
+731 WASMRG

-782 KEGALISGAEMIRSS
+782 SEGVLISGAEMIRTSVSS
-797 KSSNTSAHHP
+797 SFSSSSSENK
-807 DDESEENEAKA
+807 DDVSESEENDEA
-818 SSA
+818 SSG

>member
-1 MRNTSNSNTNN
+1 MRRGVLDVFSRQKGQRRTVFPLCLVHDHIGKVLLAPTNAFSSSVAASRACPFHVGENACKNTVRGGASSPSLFSSG
-12 NNTKERERE
+12 K
-21 KKYRL
+21 RL
-26 RCNTNRKSSALSALF
+26 SS
-41 RVRALGVVVSRRRR
+41 G
-55 RRPIGFRVT
+55 
-64 PFPNPNYLG
+64 YLG
-73 SQNVC
+73 QS
-78 LFPEDFPFFFYT
+78 
-90 KSARK
+90 
-95 SHLVMSFRRHLL
+95 SHCSY
-107 GNASS
+107 A
-112 RVSSFVSSSSS
+112 SSSSS
-123 PSSQWHTTTTT
+123 PFFGKW
-134 SRFWASFRGV
+134 
-144 VSTRFDDEDETV
+144 
-156 GGGCRHATTRF
+156 GGH
-167 ERVVSPKHHRALT
+167 
-180 TRKKTRPTTP
+180 
-190 PPPTTNATST
+190 
-200 TQSRRTLRSRATFTR
+200 
-215 AENDDDD
+215 D
-222 DGTKTTK
+222 DGNKSK
-229 TKTMMHYRMNR
+229 SAYIL
-240 GSSVGRS
+240 SS

-252 DHPHAH
+252 DHPN
-258 VWMHDVPATGGGNG
+258 VNVLTNMDVPATGGGSGTGNG
-272 GPGGPHSSS
+272 GFLGGG
-281 SGGSNAQKTYEA
+281 SGGGGNVSNSGSNSNNNND
-293 FFDGVPRDVRDIATP
+293 FFDGIPRDVADLYTP
-308 REMVRM
+308 REMVKI
-314 LQEKVIGQDHAKKIM
+314 LQEKVIGQDHAKKIL

-339 IGAVRSGA
+339 IGAMRMMRRASGGGGERSL
-347 EGRRRKEKTRREEE
+347 KEEE
-361 EEEESSTTRVH
+361 IQTTTTTSSSTTRVH
-372 NTFKTEMNEYASMRP
+372 NNFSSSSSDFEQHGGGFGGDGGGGQGSGGGRKTEMNEYVSMRP
-387 YARPVAEKIFP
+387 YAHPASVKIFP
-398 SDQQGSEDV
+398 SDQQGSKDT

-412 QRRRDE
+412 QSQRERGGQSVWDKEEDFETRD
-418 YGYSGSGSGSGGVW
+418 SSSS
-432 EDEDGEDDEDES
+432 DDDDDES
-444 NVELEKSNV
+444 LIELEKSNV

-593 KHVNKR
+593 KHVKGR
-599 IEKKTSIGFGARVKS
+599 IEKKTSIGFGAQVKS
-614 ADDGNVVIN
+614 SSGGGDGDA
-623 KNVEEK
+623 KHEEK
-629 DEASKETSD
+629 NKTAKKNGGDQG
-638 PHKKSGILAGFSER
+638 PQMKKSGILAGISER
-652 EDTLLAAHCE
+652 DDNLLAAHCE

-697 TEPKNALTKQYA
+697 TEPKNALTKQFA
-709 RLFRAHDVKLEVTS
+709 RLFRAHDVKLDVTS

-731 WASARG
+731 WASMRG

-782 KEGALISGAEMIRSS
+782 SEGVLISGAEMIRTSLSS
-797 KSSNTSAHHP
+797 SFSSSSSENK
-807 DDESEENEAKA
+807 DDVSESEENDEA
-818 SSA
+818 SSG

>member
-1 MRNTSNSNTNN
+1 MRRGVLDAFSRRHRGQRRVAFPLCLAHDLQIRLGVLAPTNN
-12 NNTKERERE
+12 AFSSSVSASRARPFHVGDPRAFENTVKGD
-21 KKYRL
+21 
-26 RCNTNRKSSALSALF
+26 A
-41 RVRALGVVVSRRRR
+41 
-55 RRPIGFRVT
+55 
-64 PFPNPNYLG
+64 
-73 SQNVC
+73 
-78 LFPEDFPFFFYT
+78 
-90 KSARK
+90 
-95 SHLVMSFRRHLL
+95 
-107 GNASS
+107 S
-112 RVSSFVSSSSS
+112 RVSLFSSERRLDSRYVGQSSHRSSSAESCAPFFGKWREQGDGNERKNAHTLSS
-123 PSSQWHTTTTT
+123 
-134 SRFWASFRGV
+134 
-144 VSTRFDDEDETV
+144 D
-156 GGGCRHATTRF
+156 
-167 ERVVSPKHHRALT
+167 
-180 TRKKTRPTTP
+180 
-190 PPPTTNATST
+190 
-200 TQSRRTLRSRATFTR
+200 
-215 AENDDDD
+215 
-222 DGTKTTK
+222 
-229 TKTMMHYRMNR
+229 
-240 GSSVGRS
+240 
-247 ESMLL
+247 SMLL
-252 DHPHAH
+252 DHPNVHALTN
-258 VWMHDVPATGGGNG
+258 MDVPATGGGSGSGNG
-272 GPGGPHSSS
+272 GFLGGGGGGGGNRSNS
-281 SGGSNAQKTYEA
+281 GSNNANA
-293 FFDGVPRDVRDIATP
+293 NDFFDGIPRDVSDLYTP
-308 REMVRM
+308 REMVKI
-314 LQEKVIGQDHAKKIM
+314 LQEKVIGQDHAKKIL

-339 IGAVRSGA
+339 IGAMRMMRRASGGGGERSF
-347 EGRRRKEKTRREEE
+347 KEEE
-361 EEEESSTTRVH
+361 IQTTTTTTSSSTTRVH
-372 NTFKTEMNEYASMRP
+372 NNFSSSSSDFEQHGGGFGGDGGGGQGSGGGRKTEMNEYVSMRP
-387 YARPVAEKIFP
+387 YAHPASVKIFP
-398 SDQQGSEDV
+398 SDQQGSKDT

-412 QRRRDE
+412 QSQRERGGQSVWDKEEDFETRD
-418 YGYSGSGSGSGGVW
+418 SSSSSS
-432 EDEDGEDDEDES
+432 DDDES
-444 NVELEKSNV
+444 LIELEKSNV

-593 KHVNKR
+593 KHVKGR
-599 IEKKTSIGFGARVKS
+599 IEKKTSIGFGAQVKS
-614 ADDGNVVIN
+614 SSGGGDGDA
-623 KNVEEK
+623 KHEEK
-629 DEASKETSD
+629 NKTAKKNGGDQG
-638 PHKKSGILAGFSER
+638 PQMKKSGILAGISER
-652 EDTLLAAHCE
+652 DDNLLAAHCE

-697 TEPKNALTKQYA
+697 TEPKNALTKQFA
-709 RLFRAHDVKLEVTS
+709 RLFHAHDVKLDVTS

-731 WASARG
+731 WASMRG

-782 KEGALISGAEMIRSS
+782 SEGVLISGAEMIRTSVSS
-797 KSSNTSAHHP
+797 SFSSSSSENK
-807 DDESEENEAKA
+807 DDVSESEENDEA
-818 SSA
+818 SSG

>member
-1 MRNTSNSNTNN
+1 MRRGVLDAFSRRHRGQRRVAVPLCLAHDLQIRLGVLAPTNN
-12 NNTKERERE
+12 AFSSSVSASRARPFHVGEPRAFENTVKGD
-21 KKYRL
+21 
-26 RCNTNRKSSALSALF
+26 A
-41 RVRALGVVVSRRRR
+41 
-55 RRPIGFRVT
+55 
-64 PFPNPNYLG
+64 
-73 SQNVC
+73 
-78 LFPEDFPFFFYT
+78 
-90 KSARK
+90 
-95 SHLVMSFRRHLL
+95 
-107 GNASS
+107 S
-112 RVSSFVSSSSS
+112 RVSLFSSERRLDSRYVGQSSHRSSSAESCAPFFGKWREQGDGNERKNAHTLSS
-123 PSSQWHTTTTT
+123 
-134 SRFWASFRGV
+134 
-144 VSTRFDDEDETV
+144 D
-156 GGGCRHATTRF
+156 
-167 ERVVSPKHHRALT
+167 
-180 TRKKTRPTTP
+180 
-190 PPPTTNATST
+190 
-200 TQSRRTLRSRATFTR
+200 
-215 AENDDDD
+215 
-222 DGTKTTK
+222 
-229 TKTMMHYRMNR
+229 
-240 GSSVGRS
+240 
-247 ESMLL
+247 SMLL
-252 DHPHAH
+252 DHPNVHALTN
-258 VWMHDVPATGGGNG
+258 MDVPATGGGSGSGNG
-272 GPGGPHSSS
+272 GFLGGGGGGGGNRSNS
-281 SGGSNAQKTYEA
+281 GSNNANA
-293 FFDGVPRDVRDIATP
+293 NDFFDGIPRDVSDLYTP
-308 REMVRM
+308 REMVKI
-314 LQEKVIGQDHAKKIM
+314 LQEKVIGQDHAKKIL

-339 IGAVRSGA
+339 IGAMRMMRRASGGGGERSL
-347 EGRRRKEKTRREEE
+347 KEEE
-361 EEEESSTTRVH
+361 IQTTTTTTSSSTTRVH
-372 NTFKTEMNEYASMRP
+372 NNFSSSSSDFEQHGGGFGGDGGGGQGSGGGRKTEMNEYVSMRP
-387 YARPVAEKIFP
+387 YAHPASVKIFP
-398 SDQQGSEDV
+398 SDQQGSKDT

-412 QRRRDE
+412 QSQRERGGQSVWDKEEDFETRD
-418 YGYSGSGSGSGGVW
+418 SSSSS
-432 EDEDGEDDEDES
+432 DDDDES
-444 NVELEKSNV
+444 LIELEKSNV

-593 KHVNKR
+593 KHVKGR
-599 IEKKTSIGFGARVKS
+599 IEKKTSIGFGAQVKS
-614 ADDGNVVIN
+614 SSGGGDGDA
-623 KNVEEK
+623 KHEEK
-629 DEASKETSD
+629 NKTAKKNGGDQG
-638 PHKKSGILAGFSER
+638 PQMKKSGILAGISER
-652 EDTLLAAHCE
+652 DDNLLAAHCE

-697 TEPKNALTKQYA
+697 TEPKNALTKQFA
-709 RLFRAHDVKLEVTS
+709 RLFHAHDVKLDVTS

-731 WASARG
+731 WASMRG

-782 KEGALISGAEMIRSS
+782 SEGVLISGAEMIRTSVSS
-797 KSSNTSAHHP
+797 SFSSSSSENK
-807 DDESEENEAKA
+807 DDVSESEENDEA
-818 SSA
+818 SSG

>member
-1 MRNTSNSNTNN
+1 MRRGALDAFSRRHRGQRRVAFPLCLAHDLQIRLGVLAPTNN
-12 NNTKERERE
+12 AFSSSVSASRARPFHVGEPRAFENT
-21 KKYRL
+21 
-26 RCNTNRKSSALSALF
+26 
-41 RVRALGVVVSRRRR
+41 
-55 RRPIGFRVT
+55 VT
-64 PFPNPNYLG
+64 G
-73 SQNVC
+73 
-78 LFPEDFPFFFYT
+78 D
-90 KSARK
+90 A
-95 SHLVMSFRRHLL
+95 
-107 GNASS
+107 S
-112 RVSSFVSSSSS
+112 RVSLFSS
-123 PSSQWHTTTTT
+123 
-134 SRFWASFRGV
+134 
-144 VSTRFDDEDETV
+144 
-156 GGGCRHATTRF
+156 
-167 ERVVSPKHHRALT
+167 ERR
-180 TRKKTRPTTP
+180 
-190 PPPTTNATST
+190 
-200 TQSRRTLRSRATFTR
+200 LRSRYLGQSSHR
-215 AENDDDD
+215 SSSAESCAPFFGKWREQG
-222 DGTKTTK
+222 DGNERKNAHTL
-229 TKTMMHYRMNR
+229 
-240 GSSVGRS
+240 SSD
-247 ESMLL
+247 SMLL
-252 DHPHAH
+252 DHPNVHALTN
-258 VWMHDVPATGGGNG
+258 MDVPATGGGSGSGNG
-272 GPGGPHSSS
+272 GFLGGGGGGGGNRSNS
-281 SGGSNAQKTYEA
+281 GSNNANA
-293 FFDGVPRDVRDIATP
+293 NDFFDGIPRDVSDLYTP
-308 REMVRM
+308 REMVKI
-314 LQEKVIGQDHAKKIM
+314 LQEKVIGQDHAKKIL

-339 IGAVRSGA
+339 IGAMRMMRRASGGGGERSL
-347 EGRRRKEKTRREEE
+347 KEEE
-361 EEEESSTTRVH
+361 IQTTTTTSSSTTRVH
-372 NTFKTEMNEYASMRP
+372 NNFSSSSSDFEQHGGGFGGDGGGGQGSGGGRKTEMNEYVSMRP
-387 YARPVAEKIFP
+387 YAHPASVKIFP
-398 SDQQGSEDV
+398 SDQQGSKDT

-412 QRRRDE
+412 QSQRERGGQSVWDKEEDFETRD
-418 YGYSGSGSGSGGVW
+418 SSSSS
-432 EDEDGEDDEDES
+432 DDDDES
-444 NVELEKSNV
+444 LIELEKSNV

-593 KHVNKR
+593 KHVKGR
-599 IEKKTSIGFGARVKS
+599 IEKKTSIGFGAQVKS
-614 ADDGNVVIN
+614 SSGGGDGDA
-623 KNVEEK
+623 KHEEK
-629 DEASKETSD
+629 NKTAKKNGGDQG
-638 PHKKSGILAGFSER
+638 PQMKKSGILAGISER
-652 EDTLLAAHCE
+652 DDNLLAAHCE

-697 TEPKNALTKQYA
+697 TEPKNALTKQFA
-709 RLFRAHDVKLEVTS
+709 RLFRAHDVKLDVTS

-731 WASARG
+731 WASMRG

-782 KEGALISGAEMIRSS
+782 SEGVLISGAEMIRTSVSS
-797 KSSNTSAHHP
+797 SFSSSSSENK
-807 DDESEENEAKA
+807 DDVSESEENDEA
-818 SSA
+818 SSG

>member
-1 MRNTSNSNTNN
+1 MRRGALDAFSRRHRGQRRVAFPLCLAHDLQIRLGVLAPTNN
-12 NNTKERERE
+12 AFSSSVSASRARPFHVGEPRAFENT
-21 KKYRL
+21 
-26 RCNTNRKSSALSALF
+26 
-41 RVRALGVVVSRRRR
+41 
-55 RRPIGFRVT
+55 VT
-64 PFPNPNYLG
+64 G
-73 SQNVC
+73 
-78 LFPEDFPFFFYT
+78 D
-90 KSARK
+90 A
-95 SHLVMSFRRHLL
+95 
-107 GNASS
+107 S
-112 RVSSFVSSSSS
+112 RVSLFSS
-123 PSSQWHTTTTT
+123 
-134 SRFWASFRGV
+134 
-144 VSTRFDDEDETV
+144 
-156 GGGCRHATTRF
+156 
-167 ERVVSPKHHRALT
+167 ERR
-180 TRKKTRPTTP
+180 
-190 PPPTTNATST
+190 
-200 TQSRRTLRSRATFTR
+200 LRSRYVGQSSHR
-215 AENDDDD
+215 SSSAESCAPFFGKWREQG
-222 DGTKTTK
+222 DGNERKNAHTL
-229 TKTMMHYRMNR
+229 
-240 GSSVGRS
+240 SSD
-247 ESMLL
+247 SMLL
-252 DHPHAH
+252 DHPNVHALTN
-258 VWMHDVPATGGGNG
+258 MDVPATGGGSGSGNG
-272 GPGGPHSSS
+272 GFLGGGGGGGGNRSNS
-281 SGGSNAQKTYEA
+281 GSNNANA
-293 FFDGVPRDVRDIATP
+293 NDFFDGIPRDVSDLYTP
-308 REMVRM
+308 REMVKI
-314 LQEKVIGQDHAKKIM
+314 LQEKVIGQDHAKKIL

-339 IGAVRSGA
+339 IGAMRMMRRASGGGGERSL
-347 EGRRRKEKTRREEE
+347 KEEE
-361 EEEESSTTRVH
+361 IQTTTTTTSSSTTRVH
-372 NTFKTEMNEYASMRP
+372 NNFSSSSSDFEQHGGGFGGDGGGGQGSGGGRKTEMNEYVSMRP
-387 YARPVAEKIFP
+387 YAHPASVKIFP
-398 SDQQGSEDV
+398 SDQQGSKDT

-412 QRRRDE
+412 QSQRERGGQSVWDKEEDFETRD
-418 YGYSGSGSGSGGVW
+418 SSSSS
-432 EDEDGEDDEDES
+432 DDDDES
-444 NVELEKSNV
+444 LIELEKSNV

-593 KHVNKR
+593 KHVKGR
-599 IEKKTSIGFGARVKS
+599 IEKKTSIGFGAQVKS
-614 ADDGNVVIN
+614 SSGGGDGDA
-623 KNVEEK
+623 KHEEK
-629 DEASKETSD
+629 NKTAKKNGGDQG
-638 PHKKSGILAGFSER
+638 PQMKKSGILAGISER
-652 EDTLLAAHCE
+652 DDNLLAAHCE

-697 TEPKNALTKQYA
+697 TEPKNALTKQFA
-709 RLFRAHDVKLEVTS
+709 RLFRAHDVKLDVTS

-731 WASARG
+731 WASMRG

-782 KEGALISGAEMIRSS
+782 SEGVLISGAEMIRTSVSS
-797 KSSNTSAHHP
+797 SFSSSSSENK
-807 DDESEENEAKA
+807 DDVSESEENDEA
-818 SSA
+818 SSG

>member
-1 MRNTSNSNTNN
+1 MRRGVLDAFSRHRGQRRVAFPLCLAHDQIRGVLAPTNAFSSSVIASRARPFHVGEPRAFENT
-12 NNTKERERE
+12 
-21 KKYRL
+21 
-26 RCNTNRKSSALSALF
+26 
-41 RVRALGVVVSRRRR
+41 VS
-55 RRPIGFRVT
+55 G
-64 PFPNPNYLG
+64 
-73 SQNVC
+73 
-78 LFPEDFPFFFYT
+78 D
-90 KSARK
+90 A
-95 SHLVMSFRRHLL
+95 
-107 GNASS
+107 S
-112 RVSSFVSSSSS
+112 RVSLFSSERRLHSRCLGRSSHRSSSSVSSS
-123 PSSQWHTTTTT
+123 PFFGKWREQ
-134 SRFWASFRGV
+134 
-144 VSTRFDDEDETV
+144 
-156 GGGCRHATTRF
+156 
-167 ERVVSPKHHRALT
+167 
-180 TRKKTRPTTP
+180 
-190 PPPTTNATST
+190 
-200 TQSRRTLRSRATFTR
+200 
-215 AENDDDD
+215 D
-222 DGTKTTK
+222 DGNESKSAHTL
-229 TKTMMHYRMNR
+229 
-240 GSSVGRS
+240 SSD
-247 ESMLL
+247 SMLL
-252 DHPHAH
+252 DHPNVH
-258 VWMHDVPATGGGNG
+258 VLTNVDVPATGGGSGTGNG
-272 GPGGPHSSS
+272 GFLGGGGGGGGNRSNS
-281 SGGSNAQKTYEA
+281 GSNNANA
-293 FFDGVPRDVRDIATP
+293 NDFFDGIPRDVADLYTP
-308 REMVRM
+308 REMVKI
-314 LQEKVIGQDHAKKIM
+314 LQEKVIGQDHAKKIL

-339 IGAVRSGA
+339 IGAMRMMRRASGGGGERSL
-347 EGRRRKEKTRREEE
+347 KEEE
-361 EEEESSTTRVH
+361 IQTTTTTSSSTTRVH
-372 NTFKTEMNEYASMRP
+372 NNFSSSSSDFEQHGGGFGGDGGGGQGSGGGRKTEMNEYVSMRP
-387 YARPVAEKIFP
+387 YAHPASVKIFP
-398 SDQQGSEDV
+398 SDQQGSKDT

-412 QRRRDE
+412 QSQRERGGQSVWDKEEDFETRD
-418 YGYSGSGSGSGGVW
+418 SSSS
-432 EDEDGEDDEDES
+432 DDDDDES
-444 NVELEKSNV
+444 LIELEKSNV

-593 KHVNKR
+593 KHVKGR
-599 IEKKTSIGFGARVKS
+599 IEKKTSIGFGAQVKS
-614 ADDGNVVIN
+614 SSGGGDGDAKHEDKN
-623 KNVEEK
+623 KTAKKNGG
-629 DEASKETSD
+629 DQG
-638 PHKKSGILAGFSER
+638 PQMKKSGILAGISER
-652 EDTLLAAHCE
+652 DDNLLAAHCE

-697 TEPKNALTKQYA
+697 TEPKNALTKQFA
-709 RLFRAHDVKLEVTS
+709 RLFRAHDVKLDVTS

-731 WASARG
+731 WASMRG

-782 KEGALISGAEMIRSS
+782 SEGVLISGAEMIRTSVSS
-797 KSSNTSAHHP
+797 SFSSSSSENK
-807 DDESEENEAKA
+807 DDVSESEENDEA
-818 SSA
+818 SSG

>member
-1 MRNTSNSNTNN
+1 MRRGVLDAFSRRHRGQRRVAFPLCLAHDLQIRLGVLAPTNN
-12 NNTKERERE
+12 AFSSSVSASRARPFHVGDPRAFENTVKGD
-21 KKYRL
+21 
-26 RCNTNRKSSALSALF
+26 A
-41 RVRALGVVVSRRRR
+41 
-55 RRPIGFRVT
+55 
-64 PFPNPNYLG
+64 
-73 SQNVC
+73 
-78 LFPEDFPFFFYT
+78 
-90 KSARK
+90 
-95 SHLVMSFRRHLL
+95 
-107 GNASS
+107 S
-112 RVSSFVSSSSS
+112 RVSLFSS
-123 PSSQWHTTTTT
+123 
-134 SRFWASFRGV
+134 
-144 VSTRFDDEDETV
+144 
-156 GGGCRHATTRF
+156 
-167 ERVVSPKHHRALT
+167 ERR
-180 TRKKTRPTTP
+180 
-190 PPPTTNATST
+190 
-200 TQSRRTLRSRATFTR
+200 LRSRYLGQSSHR
-215 AENDDDD
+215 ASSAESCAPFFGKWREQG
-222 DGTKTTK
+222 DGNERKNAHTL
-229 TKTMMHYRMNR
+229 
-240 GSSVGRS
+240 SSD
-247 ESMLL
+247 SMLL
-252 DHPHAH
+252 DHPNVHALTN
-258 VWMHDVPATGGGNG
+258 MDVPATGGGSGSGNG
-272 GPGGPHSSS
+272 GFLGGGGGGGGNRSNS
-281 SGGSNAQKTYEA
+281 GSNNANA
-293 FFDGVPRDVRDIATP
+293 NDFFDGIPRDVSDLYTP
-308 REMVRM
+308 REMVKI
-314 LQEKVIGQDHAKKIM
+314 LQEKVIGQDHAKKIL

-339 IGAVRSGA
+339 IGAMRMMRRASGGGGERSL
-347 EGRRRKEKTRREEE
+347 KEEE
-361 EEEESSTTRVH
+361 IQTTTTTSSSTTRVH
-372 NTFKTEMNEYASMRP
+372 NNFSSSSSDFEQHGGGFGGDGGGGQGSGGGRKTEMNEYVSMRP
-387 YARPVAEKIFP
+387 YAHPASVKIFP
-398 SDQQGSEDV
+398 SDQQGSKDT

-412 QRRRDE
+412 QSQRERGGQSVWDKEEDFETRD
-418 YGYSGSGSGSGGVW
+418 SSSSS
-432 EDEDGEDDEDES
+432 DDDDES
-444 NVELEKSNV
+444 LIELEKSNV

-593 KHVNKR
+593 KHVKGR
-599 IEKKTSIGFGARVKS
+599 IEKKTSIGFGAQVKS
-614 ADDGNVVIN
+614 SSGGGDGDA
-623 KNVEEK
+623 KHEEK
-629 DEASKETSD
+629 NKTAKKNGGDQG
-638 PHKKSGILAGFSER
+638 PQMKKSGILAGISER
-652 EDTLLAAHCE
+652 DDNLLAAHCE

-697 TEPKNALTKQYA
+697 TEPKNALTKQFA
-709 RLFRAHDVKLEVTS
+709 RLFHAHDVKLDVTS

-731 WASARG
+731 WASMRG

-782 KEGALISGAEMIRSS
+782 SEGVLISGAEMIRTSVSS
-797 KSSNTSAHHP
+797 SFSSSSSENK
-807 DDESEENEAKA
+807 DDVSESEENDEA
-818 SSA
+818 SSG

>member
-1 MRNTSNSNTNN
+1 MRRGVLDAFSRRHRGQRRVAFPLCLAHDLQIRLGVLAPTNN
-12 NNTKERERE
+12 AFSSSVSASRARPFHVGEPRAFENTVKGD
-21 KKYRL
+21 
-26 RCNTNRKSSALSALF
+26 A
-41 RVRALGVVVSRRRR
+41 
-55 RRPIGFRVT
+55 
-64 PFPNPNYLG
+64 
-73 SQNVC
+73 
-78 LFPEDFPFFFYT
+78 
-90 KSARK
+90 
-95 SHLVMSFRRHLL
+95 
-107 GNASS
+107 S
-112 RVSSFVSSSSS
+112 RVSLFSSERRLDSRYLGQSSHRSSS
-123 PSSQWHTTTTT
+123 
-134 SRFWASFRGV
+134 
-144 VSTRFDDEDETV
+144 
-156 GGGCRHATTRF
+156 
-167 ERVVSPKHHRALT
+167 
-180 TRKKTRPTTP
+180 
-190 PPPTTNATST
+190 
-200 TQSRRTLRSRATFTR
+200 
-215 AENDDDD
+215 AESCAPFFGKWREQD
-222 DGTKTTK
+222 DGNERKNAHTL
-229 TKTMMHYRMNR
+229 
-240 GSSVGRS
+240 SSD
-247 ESMLL
+247 SMLL
-252 DHPHAH
+252 DHPNVHALTN
-258 VWMHDVPATGGGNG
+258 MDVPATGGGSGSGNG
-272 GPGGPHSSS
+272 GFLGGGGGGGGNRSNS
-281 SGGSNAQKTYEA
+281 GSNNANA
-293 FFDGVPRDVRDIATP
+293 NDFFDGIPRDVSDLYTP
-308 REMVRM
+308 REMVKI
-314 LQEKVIGQDHAKKIM
+314 LQEKVIGQDHAKKIL

-339 IGAVRSGA
+339 IGAMRMMRRASGGGGERSL
-347 EGRRRKEKTRREEE
+347 KEEE
-361 EEEESSTTRVH
+361 IQTTTTTTSSSTTRVH
-372 NTFKTEMNEYASMRP
+372 NNFSSSSSDFEQHGGGFGGDGGGGQGSGGGRKTEMNEYVSMRP
-387 YARPVAEKIFP
+387 YAHPASVKIFP
-398 SDQQGSEDV
+398 SDQQGSKDT

-412 QRRRDE
+412 QSQRERGGQSVWDKEEDFETRD
-418 YGYSGSGSGSGGVW
+418 SSSSS
-432 EDEDGEDDEDES
+432 DDDDES
-444 NVELEKSNV
+444 LIELEKSNV

-593 KHVNKR
+593 KHVKGR
-599 IEKKTSIGFGARVKS
+599 IEKKTSIGFGAQVKS
-614 ADDGNVVIN
+614 SSGGGDGDA
-623 KNVEEK
+623 KHEEK
-629 DEASKETSD
+629 NKTAKKNGGDQG
-638 PHKKSGILAGFSER
+638 PQMKKSGILAGISER
-652 EDTLLAAHCE
+652 DDNLLAAHCE

-697 TEPKNALTKQYA
+697 TEPKNALTKQFA
-709 RLFRAHDVKLEVTS
+709 RLFHAHDVKLDVTS

-731 WASARG
+731 WASMRG

-782 KEGALISGAEMIRSS
+782 SEGVLISGAEMIRTSVSS
-797 KSSNTSAHHP
+797 SFSSSSSENK
-807 DDESEENEAKA
+807 DDVSESEENDEA
-818 SSA
+818 SSG

>member
-1 MRNTSNSNTNN
+1 MRRGVLDVFSRQRGQRRTVFPLCLVHDHIGKVLLAPTNAFSSSVAASRACPFHVGENACKNTVRGGASSPSLFSSG
-12 NNTKERERE
+12 K
-21 KKYRL
+21 RL
-26 RCNTNRKSSALSALF
+26 SS
-41 RVRALGVVVSRRRR
+41 G
-55 RRPIGFRVT
+55 
-64 PFPNPNYLG
+64 YLG
-73 SQNVC
+73 QS
-78 LFPEDFPFFFYT
+78 
-90 KSARK
+90 
-95 SHLVMSFRRHLL
+95 SHCSY
-107 GNASS
+107 A
-112 RVSSFVSSSSS
+112 SSSSS
-123 PSSQWHTTTTT
+123 PFFGKW
-134 SRFWASFRGV
+134 
-144 VSTRFDDEDETV
+144 
-156 GGGCRHATTRF
+156 GGH
-167 ERVVSPKHHRALT
+167 
-180 TRKKTRPTTP
+180 
-190 PPPTTNATST
+190 
-200 TQSRRTLRSRATFTR
+200 
-215 AENDDDD
+215 D
-222 DGTKTTK
+222 DGNKSK
-229 TKTMMHYRMNR
+229 SAYIL
-240 GSSVGRS
+240 SS

-252 DHPHAH
+252 DHPN
-258 VWMHDVPATGGGNG
+258 VNVLTNMDVPATGGGSGTGNG
-272 GPGGPHSSS
+272 GFLGGG
-281 SGGSNAQKTYEA
+281 SGGGGNVSNSGSNSNNNND
-293 FFDGVPRDVRDIATP
+293 FFDGIPRDVADLYTP
-308 REMVRM
+308 REMVKI
-314 LQEKVIGQDHAKKIM
+314 LQEKVIGQDHAKKIL

-339 IGAVRSGA
+339 IGAMRMMRRASGGGGERSL
-347 EGRRRKEKTRREEE
+347 KEEE
-361 EEEESSTTRVH
+361 IQTTTTTSSSTTRVH
-372 NTFKTEMNEYASMRP
+372 NNFSSSSSDFEQHGGGFGGDGGGGQGSGGGRKTEMNEYVSMRP
-387 YARPVAEKIFP
+387 YAHPASVKIFP
-398 SDQQGSEDV
+398 SDQQGSKDT

-412 QRRRDE
+412 QSQRERGGQSVWDKEEDFETRD
-418 YGYSGSGSGSGGVW
+418 SSSSS
-432 EDEDGEDDEDES
+432 DDDDES
-444 NVELEKSNV
+444 LIELEKSNV

-593 KHVNKR
+593 KHVKGR
-599 IEKKTSIGFGARVKS
+599 IEKKTSIGFGAQVKS
-614 ADDGNVVIN
+614 SSGGGDGDA
-623 KNVEEK
+623 KHEEK
-629 DEASKETSD
+629 NKTAKKNGGDQG
-638 PHKKSGILAGFSER
+638 PQMKKSGILAGISER
-652 EDTLLAAHCE
+652 DDNLLAAHCE

-697 TEPKNALTKQYA
+697 TEPKNALTKQFA
-709 RLFRAHDVKLEVTS
+709 RLFRAHDVKLDVTS

-731 WASARG
+731 WASMRG

-782 KEGALISGAEMIRSS
+782 SEGVLISGAEMIRTSVSS
-797 KSSNTSAHHP
+797 SFSSSSSENK
-807 DDESEENEAKA
+807 DDVSESEENDEA
-818 SSA
+818 SSG

>member
-1 MRNTSNSNTNN
+1 MRRGVLDVFSRQRGQRRTVFPLCLVHDHIGKVLLAPTNAFSSSLAASRACPFHVGENACKNTVRGDASSPSLFSSG
-12 NNTKERERE
+12 K
-21 KKYRL
+21 RL
-26 RCNTNRKSSALSALF
+26 SS
-41 RVRALGVVVSRRRR
+41 G
-55 RRPIGFRVT
+55 
-64 PFPNPNYLG
+64 YLG
-73 SQNVC
+73 QS
-78 LFPEDFPFFFYT
+78 
-90 KSARK
+90 
-95 SHLVMSFRRHLL
+95 SHCSY
-107 GNASS
+107 A
-112 RVSSFVSSSSS
+112 SSSSS
-123 PSSQWHTTTTT
+123 PFFGKW
-134 SRFWASFRGV
+134 
-144 VSTRFDDEDETV
+144 
-156 GGGCRHATTRF
+156 GGH
-167 ERVVSPKHHRALT
+167 
-180 TRKKTRPTTP
+180 
-190 PPPTTNATST
+190 
-200 TQSRRTLRSRATFTR
+200 
-215 AENDDDD
+215 D
-222 DGTKTTK
+222 DGNKSK
-229 TKTMMHYRMNR
+229 SAYIL
-240 GSSVGRS
+240 SS

-252 DHPHAH
+252 DHPN
-258 VWMHDVPATGGGNG
+258 VNVLTNMDVPATGGGSGTGNG
-272 GPGGPHSSS
+272 GFLGGG
-281 SGGSNAQKTYEA
+281 SGGGGNVSNSGSNSNNNND
-293 FFDGVPRDVRDIATP
+293 FFDGIPRDVADLYTP
-308 REMVRM
+308 REMVKI
-314 LQEKVIGQDHAKKIM
+314 LQEKVIGQDHAKKIL

-339 IGAVRSGA
+339 IGAMRMMRRASGGGGERSL
-347 EGRRRKEKTRREEE
+347 KEEE
-361 EEEESSTTRVH
+361 IQTTTTTSSSTTRVH
-372 NTFKTEMNEYASMRP
+372 NNFSSSSSDFEQHGGGFGGDGGGGQGSGGGRKTEMNEYVSMRP
-387 YARPVAEKIFP
+387 YAHPASVKIFP
-398 SDQQGSEDV
+398 SDQQGSKDT

-412 QRRRDE
+412 QSQRERGGQSVWDKEEDFETRD
-418 YGYSGSGSGSGGVW
+418 SSSSS
-432 EDEDGEDDEDES
+432 DDDDDES
-444 NVELEKSNV
+444 LIELEKSNV

-593 KHVNKR
+593 KHVKGR
-599 IEKKTSIGFGARVKS
+599 IEKKTSIGFGAQVKS
-614 ADDGNVVIN
+614 SSGGGDGDA
-623 KNVEEK
+623 KHEEK
-629 DEASKETSD
+629 NKTAKKNGGDQG
-638 PHKKSGILAGFSER
+638 PQMKKSGILAGISER
-652 EDTLLAAHCE
+652 DDNLLAAHCE

-697 TEPKNALTKQYA
+697 TEPKNALTKQFA
-709 RLFRAHDVKLEVTS
+709 RLFRAHDVKLDVTS

-731 WASARG
+731 WASMRG

-782 KEGALISGAEMIRSS
+782 SEGVLISGAEMIRTSVSS
-797 KSSNTSAHHP
+797 SFSSSSSENK
-807 DDESEENEAKA
+807 DDVSESEENDEA
-818 SSA
+818 SSG

>member
-1 MRNTSNSNTNN
+1 MRRGALDAFSRRHRGQRRVAFPLCLAHDLQIRLGVLAPTNN
-12 NNTKERERE
+12 AFSSSGSASRACPFHVGDPRAFENT
-21 KKYRL
+21 
-26 RCNTNRKSSALSALF
+26 
-41 RVRALGVVVSRRRR
+41 
-55 RRPIGFRVT
+55 VT
-64 PFPNPNYLG
+64 G
-73 SQNVC
+73 
-78 LFPEDFPFFFYT
+78 D
-90 KSARK
+90 A
-95 SHLVMSFRRHLL
+95 
-107 GNASS
+107 S
-112 RVSSFVSSSSS
+112 RVSLFSS
-123 PSSQWHTTTTT
+123 
-134 SRFWASFRGV
+134 
-144 VSTRFDDEDETV
+144 
-156 GGGCRHATTRF
+156 
-167 ERVVSPKHHRALT
+167 ERR
-180 TRKKTRPTTP
+180 
-190 PPPTTNATST
+190 
-200 TQSRRTLRSRATFTR
+200 LRSRYLGQSSHR
-215 AENDDDD
+215 SSSAESCAPFFGKWREQG
-222 DGTKTTK
+222 DGNERKNAHTL
-229 TKTMMHYRMNR
+229 
-240 GSSVGRS
+240 SSD
-247 ESMLL
+247 SMLL
-252 DHPHAH
+252 DHPNVHALTN
-258 VWMHDVPATGGGNG
+258 MDVPATGGGSGSGNG
-272 GPGGPHSSS
+272 GFLGGGGGGGGNRSNS
-281 SGGSNAQKTYEA
+281 GSNNANA
-293 FFDGVPRDVRDIATP
+293 NDFFDGIPRDVSDLYTP
-308 REMVRM
+308 REMVKI
-314 LQEKVIGQDHAKKIM
+314 LQEKVIGQDHAKKIL

-339 IGAVRSGA
+339 IGAMRMMRRASGGGGERSL
-347 EGRRRKEKTRREEE
+347 KEEE
-361 EEEESSTTRVH
+361 IQTTTTTTSSSTTRVH
-372 NTFKTEMNEYASMRP
+372 NNFSSSSSDFEQHGGGFGGDGGGGQGSGGGRKTEMNEYVSMRP
-387 YARPVAEKIFP
+387 YAHPASVKIFP
-398 SDQQGSEDV
+398 SDQQGSKDT

-412 QRRRDE
+412 QSQRERGGQSVWDKEEDFETRD
-418 YGYSGSGSGSGGVW
+418 SSSSS
-432 EDEDGEDDEDES
+432 DDDDES
-444 NVELEKSNV
+444 LIELEKSNV

-593 KHVNKR
+593 KHVKGR
-599 IEKKTSIGFGARVKS
+599 IEKKTSIGFGAQVKS
-614 ADDGNVVIN
+614 SSGGGDGDA
-623 KNVEEK
+623 KHEEK
-629 DEASKETSD
+629 NKTAKKNGGDQG
-638 PHKKSGILAGFSER
+638 PQMKKSGILAGISER
-652 EDTLLAAHCE
+652 DDNLLAAHCE

-697 TEPKNALTKQYA
+697 TEPKNALTKQFA
-709 RLFRAHDVKLEVTS
+709 RLFHAHDVKLDVTS

-731 WASARG
+731 WASMRG

-782 KEGALISGAEMIRSS
+782 SEGVLISGAEMIRTSVSS
-797 KSSNTSAHHP
+797 SFSSSSSENK
-807 DDESEENEAKA
+807 DDVSESEENDEA
-818 SSA
+818 SSG

>member
-1 MRNTSNSNTNN
+1 MRRGVLDAFSRRHRGQRRVAFPLCLAHDLQIRLGVLAPTNN
-12 NNTKERERE
+12 AFSSSVIASRARPFHVGDPRAFENTVKGD
-21 KKYRL
+21 
-26 RCNTNRKSSALSALF
+26 A
-41 RVRALGVVVSRRRR
+41 
-55 RRPIGFRVT
+55 
-64 PFPNPNYLG
+64 
-73 SQNVC
+73 
-78 LFPEDFPFFFYT
+78 
-90 KSARK
+90 
-95 SHLVMSFRRHLL
+95 
-107 GNASS
+107 S
-112 RVSSFVSSSSS
+112 RVSLFSS
-123 PSSQWHTTTTT
+123 
-134 SRFWASFRGV
+134 
-144 VSTRFDDEDETV
+144 
-156 GGGCRHATTRF
+156 
-167 ERVVSPKHHRALT
+167 ERR
-180 TRKKTRPTTP
+180 
-190 PPPTTNATST
+190 
-200 TQSRRTLRSRATFTR
+200 LRSRYVGQSSHR
-215 AENDDDD
+215 ASSAESCAPFFGKWREQG
-222 DGTKTTK
+222 DGNERKNAHTL
-229 TKTMMHYRMNR
+229 
-240 GSSVGRS
+240 SSD
-247 ESMLL
+247 SMLL
-252 DHPHAH
+252 DHPNVHALTN
-258 VWMHDVPATGGGNG
+258 MDVPATGGGSGSGNG
-272 GPGGPHSSS
+272 GFLGGGGGGGGNRSNS
-281 SGGSNAQKTYEA
+281 GSNNANA
-293 FFDGVPRDVRDIATP
+293 NDFFDGIPRDVADLYTP
-308 REMVRM
+308 REMVKI
-314 LQEKVIGQDHAKKIM
+314 LQEKVIGQDHAKKIL

-339 IGAVRSGA
+339 IGAMRMMRRASGGGGERSL
-347 EGRRRKEKTRREEE
+347 KEEE
-361 EEEESSTTRVH
+361 IQTTTTTSSSTTRVH
-372 NTFKTEMNEYASMRP
+372 NNFSSSSSDFEQHGGGFGGDGGGGQGSGGGRKTEMNEYVSMRP
-387 YARPVAEKIFP
+387 YAHPASVKIFP
-398 SDQQGSEDV
+398 SDQQGSKDT

-412 QRRRDE
+412 QSQRERGGQSVWDKEEDFETRD
-418 YGYSGSGSGSGGVW
+418 SSSSS
-432 EDEDGEDDEDES
+432 DDDDDES
-444 NVELEKSNV
+444 LIELEKSNV

-593 KHVNKR
+593 KHVKGR
-599 IEKKTSIGFGARVKS
+599 IEKKTSIGFGAQVKS
-614 ADDGNVVIN
+614 SSGGGDGDA
-623 KNVEEK
+623 KHEEK
-629 DEASKETSD
+629 NKTAKKNGGDQG
-638 PHKKSGILAGFSER
+638 PQMKKSGILAGISER
-652 EDTLLAAHCE
+652 DDNLLAAHCE

-697 TEPKNALTKQYA
+697 TEPKNALTKQFA
-709 RLFRAHDVKLEVTS
+709 RLFHAHDVKLDVTS

-731 WASARG
+731 WASMRG

-782 KEGALISGAEMIRSS
+782 SEGVLISGAEMIRTSLSS
-797 KSSNTSAHHP
+797 SFSSSSSENK
-807 DDESEENEAKA
+807 DDVSESEENDEA
-818 SSA
+818 SSG

>member
-1 MRNTSNSNTNN
+1 MRRGVLDAFSRRHRGQRRVAVPLCLAHDLQIRLGVLAPTNN
-12 NNTKERERE
+12 AFSSSVIASRARPFHVGDPRAFENTVKGD
-21 KKYRL
+21 
-26 RCNTNRKSSALSALF
+26 A
-41 RVRALGVVVSRRRR
+41 
-55 RRPIGFRVT
+55 
-64 PFPNPNYLG
+64 
-73 SQNVC
+73 
-78 LFPEDFPFFFYT
+78 
-90 KSARK
+90 
-95 SHLVMSFRRHLL
+95 
-107 GNASS
+107 S
-112 RVSSFVSSSSS
+112 RVSLFSS
-123 PSSQWHTTTTT
+123 
-134 SRFWASFRGV
+134 
-144 VSTRFDDEDETV
+144 
-156 GGGCRHATTRF
+156 
-167 ERVVSPKHHRALT
+167 ERR
-180 TRKKTRPTTP
+180 
-190 PPPTTNATST
+190 
-200 TQSRRTLRSRATFTR
+200 LRSRYVGQSSHR
-215 AENDDDD
+215 ASSAESCAPFFGKWREQG
-222 DGTKTTK
+222 DGNERKNAHTL
-229 TKTMMHYRMNR
+229 
-240 GSSVGRS
+240 SSD
-247 ESMLL
+247 SMLL
-252 DHPHAH
+252 DHPNVHALTN
-258 VWMHDVPATGGGNG
+258 MDVPATGGGSGSGNG
-272 GPGGPHSSS
+272 GFLGGGGGGGGNRSNS
-281 SGGSNAQKTYEA
+281 GSNNANA
-293 FFDGVPRDVRDIATP
+293 NDFFDGIPRDVSDLYTP
-308 REMVRM
+308 REMVKI
-314 LQEKVIGQDHAKKIM
+314 LQEKVIGQDHAKKIL

-339 IGAVRSGA
+339 IGAMRMMRRASGGGGERSL
-347 EGRRRKEKTRREEE
+347 KEEE
-361 EEEESSTTRVH
+361 IQTTTTTSSSTTRVH
-372 NTFKTEMNEYASMRP
+372 NNFSSSSSDFEQHGGGFGGDGGGGQGSGGGRKTEMNEYVSMRP
-387 YARPVAEKIFP
+387 YAHPASVKIFP
-398 SDQQGSEDV
+398 SDQQGSKDT

-412 QRRRDE
+412 QSQRERGGQSVWDKEEDFETRD
-418 YGYSGSGSGSGGVW
+418 SSSSS
-432 EDEDGEDDEDES
+432 DDDDES
-444 NVELEKSNV
+444 LIELEKSNV

-593 KHVNKR
+593 KHVKGR
-599 IEKKTSIGFGARVKS
+599 IEKKTSIGFGAQVKS
-614 ADDGNVVIN
+614 SSGGGDDDAKHEDKN
-623 KNVEEK
+623 KTAKKNGG
-629 DEASKETSD
+629 DQG
-638 PHKKSGILAGFSER
+638 PQMKKSGILAGISER
-652 EDTLLAAHCE
+652 DDNLLAAHCE

-697 TEPKNALTKQYA
+697 TEPKNALTKQFA
-709 RLFRAHDVKLEVTS
+709 RLFHAHDVKLDVTS

-731 WASARG
+731 WASMRG

-782 KEGALISGAEMIRSS
+782 SEGVLISGAEMIRTSLSS
-797 KSSNTSAHHP
+797 SFSSSSSENK
-807 DDESEENEAKA
+807 DDVSESEENDEA
-818 SSA
+818 SSG

>member
-1 MRNTSNSNTNN
+1 MRRGVLDAFSRRHRGQRRVAFPLCLAHDLQIRLGVLAPTNN
-12 NNTKERERE
+12 AFSSSVSASRARPFHVGEPRAFENTVKGD
-21 KKYRL
+21 
-26 RCNTNRKSSALSALF
+26 A
-41 RVRALGVVVSRRRR
+41 
-55 RRPIGFRVT
+55 
-64 PFPNPNYLG
+64 
-73 SQNVC
+73 
-78 LFPEDFPFFFYT
+78 
-90 KSARK
+90 
-95 SHLVMSFRRHLL
+95 
-107 GNASS
+107 S
-112 RVSSFVSSSSS
+112 RVSLFSS
-123 PSSQWHTTTTT
+123 
-134 SRFWASFRGV
+134 
-144 VSTRFDDEDETV
+144 
-156 GGGCRHATTRF
+156 
-167 ERVVSPKHHRALT
+167 ERR
-180 TRKKTRPTTP
+180 
-190 PPPTTNATST
+190 
-200 TQSRRTLRSRATFTR
+200 LRSRYVGQSSHR
-215 AENDDDD
+215 SSSAESCAPFFGKWREQG
-222 DGTKTTK
+222 DGNERKNAHTL
-229 TKTMMHYRMNR
+229 
-240 GSSVGRS
+240 SSD
-247 ESMLL
+247 SMLL
-252 DHPHAH
+252 DHPNVHALTN
-258 VWMHDVPATGGGNG
+258 MDVPATGGGSGSGNG
-272 GPGGPHSSS
+272 GFLGGGGGGGGNRSNS
-281 SGGSNAQKTYEA
+281 GSNNANA
-293 FFDGVPRDVRDIATP
+293 NDFFDGIPRDVSDLYTP
-308 REMVRM
+308 REMVKI
-314 LQEKVIGQDHAKKIM
+314 LQEKVIGQDHAKKIL

-339 IGAVRSGA
+339 IGAMRMMRRASGGGGERSL
-347 EGRRRKEKTRREEE
+347 KEEE
-361 EEEESSTTRVH
+361 IQTTTTTSSSTTRVH
-372 NTFKTEMNEYASMRP
+372 NNFSSSSSDFEQHGGGFGGDGGGGQGSGGGRKTEMNEYVSMRP
-387 YARPVAEKIFP
+387 YAHPASVKIFP
-398 SDQQGSEDV
+398 SDQQGSKDT

-412 QRRRDE
+412 QSQRERGGQSVWDKEEDFETRD
-418 YGYSGSGSGSGGVW
+418 SSSSS
-432 EDEDGEDDEDES
+432 DDDDES
-444 NVELEKSNV
+444 LIELEKSNV

-593 KHVNKR
+593 KHVKGR
-599 IEKKTSIGFGARVKS
+599 IEKKTSIGFGAQVKS
-614 ADDGNVVIN
+614 SSGGGDGDAKHEDKN
-623 KNVEEK
+623 KTAKKNGG
-629 DEASKETSD
+629 DQG
-638 PHKKSGILAGFSER
+638 PQMKKSGILAGISER
-652 EDTLLAAHCE
+652 DDNLLAAHCE

-697 TEPKNALTKQYA
+697 TEPKNALTKQFA
-709 RLFRAHDVKLEVTS
+709 RLFHAHDVKLDVTS

-731 WASARG
+731 WASMRG

-782 KEGALISGAEMIRSS
+782 SEGVLISGAEMIRTSVSS
-797 KSSNTSAHHP
+797 SFSSSSSENK
-807 DDESEENEAKA
+807 DDVSESEENDEA
-818 SSA
+818 SSG

>member
-1 MRNTSNSNTNN
+1 MRRGALDAFSRRHRGQRRVAFPLCLAHDLQIRLGVLAPTNN
-12 NNTKERERE
+12 AFSSSGSASRARPFHVGEPRAFENTVKGD
-21 KKYRL
+21 
-26 RCNTNRKSSALSALF
+26 A
-41 RVRALGVVVSRRRR
+41 
-55 RRPIGFRVT
+55 
-64 PFPNPNYLG
+64 
-73 SQNVC
+73 
-78 LFPEDFPFFFYT
+78 
-90 KSARK
+90 
-95 SHLVMSFRRHLL
+95 
-107 GNASS
+107 S
-112 RVSSFVSSSSS
+112 RVSLFSSERRLDSRYVGQSSHRSSS
-123 PSSQWHTTTTT
+123 
-134 SRFWASFRGV
+134 
-144 VSTRFDDEDETV
+144 
-156 GGGCRHATTRF
+156 
-167 ERVVSPKHHRALT
+167 
-180 TRKKTRPTTP
+180 
-190 PPPTTNATST
+190 
-200 TQSRRTLRSRATFTR
+200 
-215 AENDDDD
+215 AESCAPFFGKWREQD
-222 DGTKTTK
+222 DGNERKNAHTL
-229 TKTMMHYRMNR
+229 
-240 GSSVGRS
+240 SSD
-247 ESMLL
+247 SMLL
-252 DHPHAH
+252 DHPNVHALTN
-258 VWMHDVPATGGGNG
+258 MDVPATGGGSGSGNG
-272 GPGGPHSSS
+272 GFLGGGGGGGGNRSNS
-281 SGGSNAQKTYEA
+281 GSNNANA
-293 FFDGVPRDVRDIATP
+293 NDFFDGIPRDVSDLYTP
-308 REMVRM
+308 REMVKI
-314 LQEKVIGQDHAKKIM
+314 LQEKVIGQDHAKKIL

-339 IGAVRSGA
+339 IGAMRMMRRASGGGGERSL
-347 EGRRRKEKTRREEE
+347 KEEE
-361 EEEESSTTRVH
+361 IQTTTTTTSSSTTRVH
-372 NTFKTEMNEYASMRP
+372 NNFSSSSSDFEQHGGGFGGDGGGGQGSGGGRKTEMNEYVSMRP
-387 YARPVAEKIFP
+387 YAHPASVKIFP
-398 SDQQGSEDV
+398 SDQQGSKDT

-412 QRRRDE
+412 QSQRERGGQSVWDKEEDFETRD
-418 YGYSGSGSGSGGVW
+418 SSSSS
-432 EDEDGEDDEDES
+432 DDDDES
-444 NVELEKSNV
+444 LIELEKSNV

-593 KHVNKR
+593 KHVKGR
-599 IEKKTSIGFGARVKS
+599 IEKKTSIGFGAQVKS
-614 ADDGNVVIN
+614 SSGGGDGDA
-623 KNVEEK
+623 KHEEK
-629 DEASKETSD
+629 NKTAKKNGGDQG
-638 PHKKSGILAGFSER
+638 PQMKKSGILAGISER
-652 EDTLLAAHCE
+652 DDNLLAAHCE

-697 TEPKNALTKQYA
+697 TEPKNALTKQFA
-709 RLFRAHDVKLEVTS
+709 RLFHAHDVKLDVTS

-731 WASARG
+731 WASMRG

-782 KEGALISGAEMIRSS
+782 SEGVLISGAEMIRTSVSS
-797 KSSNTSAHHP
+797 SFSSSSSENK
-807 DDESEENEAKA
+807 DDVSESEENDEA
-818 SSA
+818 SSG

>member
-1 MRNTSNSNTNN
+1 MRRGVLDAFSRRHRGQRRVAFPLCLAHDLQIRLGVLAPTNN
-12 NNTKERERE
+12 AFSSSVSASRARPFHVGEPRAFENTVKGD
-21 KKYRL
+21 
-26 RCNTNRKSSALSALF
+26 A
-41 RVRALGVVVSRRRR
+41 
-55 RRPIGFRVT
+55 
-64 PFPNPNYLG
+64 
-73 SQNVC
+73 
-78 LFPEDFPFFFYT
+78 
-90 KSARK
+90 
-95 SHLVMSFRRHLL
+95 
-107 GNASS
+107 S
-112 RVSSFVSSSSS
+112 RVSLFSS
-123 PSSQWHTTTTT
+123 
-134 SRFWASFRGV
+134 
-144 VSTRFDDEDETV
+144 
-156 GGGCRHATTRF
+156 
-167 ERVVSPKHHRALT
+167 ERR
-180 TRKKTRPTTP
+180 
-190 PPPTTNATST
+190 
-200 TQSRRTLRSRATFTR
+200 LRSRYVGQSSHR
-215 AENDDDD
+215 ASSAESCAPFFGKWREQG
-222 DGTKTTK
+222 DGNERKNAHTL
-229 TKTMMHYRMNR
+229 
-240 GSSVGRS
+240 SSD
-247 ESMLL
+247 SMLL
-252 DHPHAH
+252 DHPNVHALTN
-258 VWMHDVPATGGGNG
+258 MDVPATGGGSGSGNG
-272 GPGGPHSSS
+272 GFLGGGGGGGGNRSNS
-281 SGGSNAQKTYEA
+281 GSNNANA
-293 FFDGVPRDVRDIATP
+293 NDFFDGIPRDVSDLYTP
-308 REMVRM
+308 REMVKI
-314 LQEKVIGQDHAKKIM
+314 LQEKVIGQDHAKKIL

-339 IGAVRSGA
+339 IGAMRMMRRASGGGG
-347 EGRRRKEKTRREEE
+347 ERREKEE
-361 EEEESSTTRVH
+361 EIQTTTTTSSSTTRVH
-372 NTFKTEMNEYASMRP
+372 NNFSSSSSDFEQHGGGFGGDGGGGQGSGGGRKTEMNEYVSMRP
-387 YARPVAEKIFP
+387 YAHPASVKIFP
-398 SDQQGSEDV
+398 SDQQGSKDT

-412 QRRRDE
+412 QSQRERGGQSVWDKEEDFETRD
-418 YGYSGSGSGSGGVW
+418 SSSSS
-432 EDEDGEDDEDES
+432 DDDDES
-444 NVELEKSNV
+444 LIELEKSNV

-593 KHVNKR
+593 KHVKGR
-599 IEKKTSIGFGARVKS
+599 IEKKTSIGFGAQVKS
-614 ADDGNVVIN
+614 SSGGGDGDA
-623 KNVEEK
+623 KHEEK
-629 DEASKETSD
+629 NKTAKKNGGDQG
-638 PHKKSGILAGFSER
+638 PQMKKSGILAGISER
-652 EDTLLAAHCE
+652 DDNLLAAHCE

-697 TEPKNALTKQYA
+697 TEPKNALTKQFA
-709 RLFRAHDVKLEVTS
+709 RLFRAHDVKLDVTS

-731 WASARG
+731 WASMRG

-782 KEGALISGAEMIRSS
+782 SEGVLISGAEMIRTSVSS
-797 KSSNTSAHHP
+797 SFSSSSSENK
-807 DDESEENEAKA
+807 DDVSESEENDEA
-818 SSA
+818 SSG

>member
-1 MRNTSNSNTNN
+1 
-12 NNTKERERE
+12 
-21 KKYRL
+21 
-26 RCNTNRKSSALSALF
+26 
-41 RVRALGVVVSRRRR
+41 
-55 RRPIGFRVT
+55 
-64 PFPNPNYLG
+64 
-73 SQNVC
+73 
-78 LFPEDFPFFFYT
+78 
-90 KSARK
+90 
-95 SHLVMSFRRHLL
+95 
-107 GNASS
+107 
-112 RVSSFVSSSSS
+112 
-123 PSSQWHTTTTT
+123 
-134 SRFWASFRGV
+134 
-144 VSTRFDDEDETV
+144 
-156 GGGCRHATTRF
+156 
-167 ERVVSPKHHRALT
+167 
-180 TRKKTRPTTP
+180 
-190 PPPTTNATST
+190 
-200 TQSRRTLRSRATFTR
+200 
-215 AENDDDD
+215 
-222 DGTKTTK
+222 
-229 TKTMMHYRMNR
+229 
-240 GSSVGRS
+240 
-247 ESMLL
+247 MLL
-252 DHPHAH
+252 DHPNVHALTN
-258 VWMHDVPATGGGNG
+258 MDVPATGGGSGSGNG
-272 GPGGPHSSS
+272 GFLGGGGGGGGNRSNS
-281 SGGSNAQKTYEA
+281 GSNNANA
-293 FFDGVPRDVRDIATP
+293 NDFFDGIPRDVADLYTP
-308 REMVRM
+308 REMVKI
-314 LQEKVIGQDHAKKIM
+314 LQEKVIGQDHAKKIL

-339 IGAVRSGA
+339 IGAMRMMRPTTSGGGGERSL
-347 EGRRRKEKTRREEE
+347 KEEE
-361 EEEESSTTRVH
+361 IQTTTTSSTTRVH
-372 NTFKTEMNEYASMRP
+372 DNFSSSSSSSSSDFEQHGGGFGGDGGGGQSGGGRKTEMNEYVSMRP
-387 YARPVAEKIFP
+387 YAHPASVKIFP
-398 SDQQGSEDV
+398 SDQQGSKDT

-412 QRRRDE
+412 QSQRERVGQSVWDKEEDFETRD
-418 YGYSGSGSGSGGVW
+418 SSSSS
-432 EDEDGEDDEDES
+432 DDDDES
-444 NVELEKSNV
+444 LIELEKSNV

-593 KHVNKR
+593 KHVKGR
-599 IEKKTSIGFGARVKS
+599 IEKKTSIGFGAQVKS
-614 ADDGNVVIN
+614 SSGGGDGDA
-623 KNVEEK
+623 KHEEK
-629 DEASKETSD
+629 NKTAKKNGGDQG
-638 PHKKSGILAGFSER
+638 PQMKKSGILAGISER
-652 EDTLLAAHCE
+652 DDNLLAAHCE

-697 TEPKNALTKQYA
+697 TEPKNALTKQFA
-709 RLFRAHDVKLEVTS
+709 RLFHAHDVKLDVTS

-731 WASARG
+731 WASMRG

-782 KEGALISGAEMIRSS
+782 SEGVLISGAEMIRTSVSS
-797 KSSNTSAHHP
+797 SFSSSSSENK
-807 DDESEENEAKA
+807 DDVSESEENDEA
-818 SSA
+818 SSG

>member
-1 MRNTSNSNTNN
+1 MRRGVLDAFSRHRGQRRVAFPLCLAHDQIRGVLAPTNAFSSSVIASRARPFHVGEPRAFENT
-12 NNTKERERE
+12 
-21 KKYRL
+21 
-26 RCNTNRKSSALSALF
+26 
-41 RVRALGVVVSRRRR
+41 
-55 RRPIGFRVT
+55 VT
-64 PFPNPNYLG
+64 G
-73 SQNVC
+73 
-78 LFPEDFPFFFYT
+78 D
-90 KSARK
+90 A
-95 SHLVMSFRRHLL
+95 
-107 GNASS
+107 S
-112 RVSSFVSSSSS
+112 RVSLFSSERRLHSRCLGRSSHRSSSSVSSS
-123 PSSQWHTTTTT
+123 PFFGKWREQ
-134 SRFWASFRGV
+134 
-144 VSTRFDDEDETV
+144 
-156 GGGCRHATTRF
+156 
-167 ERVVSPKHHRALT
+167 
-180 TRKKTRPTTP
+180 
-190 PPPTTNATST
+190 
-200 TQSRRTLRSRATFTR
+200 
-215 AENDDDD
+215 D
-222 DGTKTTK
+222 DGNESKSAHTL
-229 TKTMMHYRMNR
+229 
-240 GSSVGRS
+240 SSD
-247 ESMLL
+247 SMLL
-252 DHPHAH
+252 DHPNVH
-258 VWMHDVPATGGGNG
+258 VLTNVDVPATGGGSGTGNG
-272 GPGGPHSSS
+272 GFLGGGGGGGGNRSNS
-281 SGGSNAQKTYEA
+281 GSNNANA
-293 FFDGVPRDVRDIATP
+293 NDFFDGIPRDVADLYTP
-308 REMVRM
+308 REMVKI
-314 LQEKVIGQDHAKKIM
+314 LQEKVIGQDHAKKIL

-339 IGAVRSGA
+339 IGAMRMMRRASGGGGERSL
-347 EGRRRKEKTRREEE
+347 KEEE
-361 EEEESSTTRVH
+361 IQTTTTTSSSTTRVH
-372 NTFKTEMNEYASMRP
+372 NNFSSSSSDFEQHGGGFGGDGGGGQGSGGGRKTEMNEYVSMRP
-387 YARPVAEKIFP
+387 YAHPASVKIFP
-398 SDQQGSEDV
+398 SDQQGSKDT

-412 QRRRDE
+412 QSQRERGGQSVWDKEEDFETRD
-418 YGYSGSGSGSGGVW
+418 SSSSS
-432 EDEDGEDDEDES
+432 DDDDDES
-444 NVELEKSNV
+444 LIELEKSNV

-593 KHVNKR
+593 KHVKGR
-599 IEKKTSIGFGARVKS
+599 IEKKTSIGFGAQVKS
-614 ADDGNVVIN
+614 SSGGGDGDA
-623 KNVEEK
+623 KHEEK
-629 DEASKETSD
+629 NKTAKKNGGDQG
-638 PHKKSGILAGFSER
+638 PQMKKSGILAGISER
-652 EDTLLAAHCE
+652 DDNLLAAHCE

-697 TEPKNALTKQYA
+697 TEPKNALTKQFA
-709 RLFRAHDVKLEVTS
+709 RLFRAHDVKLDVTS

-731 WASARG
+731 WASMRG

-782 KEGALISGAEMIRSS
+782 SEGVLISGAEMIRTSLSS
-797 KSSNTSAHHP
+797 SFSSSSSENK
-807 DDESEENEAKA
+807 DDVSESEENDEA
-818 SSA
+818 SSG

>member
-1 MRNTSNSNTNN
+1 MRRGVLDVFSRQRGQRRTVFPLCLVHDHIGKVLLAPTNAFSSSVAASRACPFHVGENACKNTVRGDASSPSLFSSG
-12 NNTKERERE
+12 K
-21 KKYRL
+21 RL
-26 RCNTNRKSSALSALF
+26 SS
-41 RVRALGVVVSRRRR
+41 G
-55 RRPIGFRVT
+55 
-64 PFPNPNYLG
+64 YLG
-73 SQNVC
+73 QS
-78 LFPEDFPFFFYT
+78 
-90 KSARK
+90 
-95 SHLVMSFRRHLL
+95 SHCSY
-107 GNASS
+107 A
-112 RVSSFVSSSSS
+112 SSSSS
-123 PSSQWHTTTTT
+123 PFFGKW
-134 SRFWASFRGV
+134 
-144 VSTRFDDEDETV
+144 
-156 GGGCRHATTRF
+156 GGH
-167 ERVVSPKHHRALT
+167 
-180 TRKKTRPTTP
+180 
-190 PPPTTNATST
+190 
-200 TQSRRTLRSRATFTR
+200 
-215 AENDDDD
+215 D
-222 DGTKTTK
+222 DGNKSK
-229 TKTMMHYRMNR
+229 SAYIL
-240 GSSVGRS
+240 SS

-252 DHPHAH
+252 DHPN
-258 VWMHDVPATGGGNG
+258 VNVLTNMDVPATGGGSGTGNG
-272 GPGGPHSSS
+272 GFLGGG
-281 SGGSNAQKTYEA
+281 SGGGGNVSNSGSNSNNNND
-293 FFDGVPRDVRDIATP
+293 FFDGIPRDVSDLYTP
-308 REMVRM
+308 REMVKI
-314 LQEKVIGQDHAKKIM
+314 LQEKVIGQDHAKKIL

-339 IGAVRSGA
+339 IGAMRMMRRTSGGGGERSL
-347 EGRRRKEKTRREEE
+347 KEEE
-361 EEEESSTTRVH
+361 IQTTTTSSTTTRVH
-372 NTFKTEMNEYASMRP
+372 NNFSSSSSSSSSSDFEQHGGGFGGDGGGGQGSGGGRKTEMNEYVSMRP
-387 YARPVAEKIFP
+387 YAHPASVKNFP
-398 SDQQGSEDV
+398 SDQQGSKDT

-412 QRRRDE
+412 QSQRERMGQSGWDKEEDFETRD
-418 YGYSGSGSGSGGVW
+418 SSS
-432 EDEDGEDDEDES
+432 DEDDDDES
-444 NVELEKSNV
+444 LIELEKSNV

-593 KHVNKR
+593 KHVKGR
-599 IEKKTSIGFGARVKS
+599 IEKKTSIGFGAQVKS
-614 ADDGNVVIN
+614 SSGGGDGDA
-623 KNVEEK
+623 KHEEK
-629 DEASKETSD
+629 NKTAKKNGGDQG
-638 PHKKSGILAGFSER
+638 PQMKKSGILAGISER
-652 EDTLLAAHCE
+652 DDNLLAAHCE

-697 TEPKNALTKQYA
+697 TEPKNALTKQFA
-709 RLFRAHDVKLEVTS
+709 RLFRAHDVKLDVTS

-731 WASARG
+731 WASMRG

-782 KEGALISGAEMIRSS
+782 SEGVLISGAEMIRTSVSS
-797 KSSNTSAHHP
+797 FSSSENK
-807 DDESEENEAKA
+807 DDVSESEENDEA
-818 SSA
+818 SSG